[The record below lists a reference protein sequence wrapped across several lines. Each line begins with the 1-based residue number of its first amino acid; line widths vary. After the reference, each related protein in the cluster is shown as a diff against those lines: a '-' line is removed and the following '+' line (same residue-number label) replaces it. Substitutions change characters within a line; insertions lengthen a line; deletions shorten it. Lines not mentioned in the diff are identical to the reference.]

1 MKVSIIA
8 SRVLAG
14 LSIAAAFAGIAVANT
29 GSANTGSIQQPTPV
43 SINDSTTF
51 KKDFKQNGGNWNF
64 NNQNANL
71 TLGFDATQIKLDT
84 SDPMNPKEVP
94 LSHIDITSNALQ
106 VDTTLGGHY
115 MERAENPLENTYSF
129 NINAKNGVTLN
140 GATNVFHN
148 SNITG
153 NTTFGANSSL
163 YLGGGNLNINGNA
176 TLNNVAGSGVGIESH
191 PINIESGR
199 LNVTGDLSMTGNT
212 DVSFGSLDRSWNNN
226 NQGIYVGKT
235 ATISNNTFNIQSS
248 DLPLGQLNLITAGT
262 IANANDFGT
271 SGTMGDNKI
280 GSINYTKDLSTMLT
294 NQSLLNPY
302 LENGIGNYDLPNI
315 DANTAHSTYIEY
327 NLGLSEDKKTIFI
340 KGEMKQDFKDIFN
353 EKQTFASLH
362 TFAQELVGAEQK
374 NIDTALKILTDTT
387 TTPGQDI
394 GVKGQV
400 TTQIAT
406 FTQNKTA
413 TEATIKTAETDKA
426 AAEKELAAATTDAA
440 KKAAQDKIDTANA
453 TITAQQK
460 ELNQITSDLNAA
472 NAELKAIEA
481 AIKDLTERNAA
492 FAGLKAEIDAL
503 QDGNTDA
510 EKAKNLN
517 ELKNLMLEALAPS
530 INAGDYSLANSV
542 LEAVKTRSDYT
553 LLGGIMLNGMNEKLT
568 PIVSATKNSGN
579 TGESLK
585 ILSSIAGSSLHTQQV
600 MQVITNQRFF
610 KDTRDSARSA
620 TNFTDAS
627 SSMMTAIN
635 VSNDMAIS
643 SRIARANNPYQSL
656 SKEKFAASGT
666 TGTDGAYSY
675 YETYNAAVWAN
686 AFGGANIID
695 GESGG
700 VYGVSV
706 GVDGNITD
714 SVLLGV
720 YFTYANAE
728 LQDTL
733 LNQES
738 DNFQL
743 GIYSQI
749 KIAPTWELNLRAYGQ
764 LGQTDQSVSSIAGVN
779 TADFDKKFFGL
790 SANIGKVFDMDNG
803 FFLKPFGGVNYYYS
817 HTPSYTERGTI
828 LAQSVESNTNNSVSL
843 ELGLEA
849 RKYFS
854 SSSYLFVTPKIEQYI
869 INNGDDYV
877 GRFVGSSTS
886 FSIAGEDKKKTYGQL
901 VIGGNLEI
909 TDALSLNAG
918 IGAKQILAG
927 KVDSKNETYISG
939 NVGIKYRF

>member
-1 MKVSIIA
+1 MKISIAA
-8 SRVLAG
+8 SRVLTSLGIVAA
-14 LSIAAAFAGIAVANT
+14 LSSSAITANVT
-29 GSANTGSIQQPTPV
+29 VDDNTTKF
-43 SINDSTTF
+43 TETF
-51 KKDFKQNGGNWNF
+51 KENTTGNWEYKNTA
-64 NNQNANL
+64 NDLTLSVDPTSVTTGADSKPIELNKLTINANSF
-71 TLGFDATQIKLDT
+71 TGDAG
-84 SDPMNPKEVP
+84 V
-94 LSHIDITSNALQ
+94 
-106 VDTTLGGHY
+106 TLGGIK
-115 MERAENPLENTYSF
+115 NNTNTYSF
-129 NINAKNGVTLN
+129 NIDTKGDVTQNGTTNVYHNSSIKSSERAVTFN
-140 GATNVFHN
+140 GAVNVEGAN
-148 SNITG
+148 LDITSKTG
-153 NTTFGANSSL
+153 TTFNNALTINNKGNVNVTGDANLGA
-163 YLGGGNLNINGNA
+163 GA
-176 TLNNVAGSGVGIESH
+176 VT
-191 PINIESGR
+191 IESGK
-199 LNVTGDLSMTGNT
+199 LNVTGKLTSNGNT
-212 DVSFGSLDRSWNNN
+212 FTFGSLDNSWNNN
-226 NQGIYVGKT
+226 NQGIYAKGDVT
-235 ATISNNTFNIQSS
+235 LNNGTLHIQSS
-248 DLPLGQLNLITAGT
+248 DLPLGQLNLIT
-262 IANANDFGT
+262 
-271 SGTMGDNKI
+271 SGGKI
-280 GSINYTKDLSTMLT
+280 TNTNLLTPNSVSFAQDVSEYLS
-294 NQSLLNPY
+294 NQSLLAPY
-302 LENGIGNYDLPNI
+302 LDTGNYDFSTDVKN
-315 DANTAHSTYIEY
+315 DANIGKYFDYQVKTSTD
-327 NLGLSEDKKTIFI
+327 NKTLYVDGQLADAF
-340 KGEMKQDFKDIFN
+340 KNAFNKNQDFTNLKGLATD
-353 EKQTFASLH
+353 
-362 TFAQELVGAEQK
+362 LVTAEQGYITK
-374 NIDTALKILTDTT
+374 AQTTLTT
-387 TTPGQDI
+387 TQGKVNAD
-394 GVKGQV
+394 
-400 TTQIAT
+400 
-406 FTQNKTA
+406 KTNLETSKTNA
-413 TEATIKTAETDKA
+413 EATIKTAEADKA
-426 AAEKELAAATTDAA
+426 TAEKELAAATTDAA
-440 KKAAQDKIDTANA
+440 KKAAQDKIDAAN
-453 TITAQQK
+453 TIITAQQ
-460 ELNQITSDLNAA
+460 EALNQITSNLNAA

-481 AIKDLTERNAA
+481 AIKDLEARNTE
-492 FAGLKAEIDAL
+492 FAKLQTEISNLK
-503 QDGNTDA
+503 DGTNDA
-510 EKAKNLN
+510 EKATKLN

-542 LEAVKTRSDYT
+542 LEAVKTRTDYT
-553 LLGGIMLNGMNEKLT
+553 ILGGIVLGGMNDTLT
-568 PIVSATKNSGN
+568 PIVSATKASGN

-700 VYGVSV
+700 LYGISI
-706 GVDGNITD
+706 GVDGNVTD
-714 SVLLGV
+714 NVLLGI
-720 YFTYANAE
+720 YATYANAE

-733 LNQES
+733 LSQES
-738 DNFQL
+738 DNFQI
-743 GIYSQI
+743 GVYSQI

-764 LGQTDQSVSSIAGVN
+764 LGQTDQRVSNIAGIN
-779 TADFDKKFFGL
+779 TSDFDKKFFGV
-790 SANIGKVFDMDNG
+790 SANVGKVFDMDNG

>member
-1 MKVSIIA
+1 MKISIAA
-8 SRVLAG
+8 SRVLTSLGIVAA
-14 LSIAAAFAGIAVANT
+14 LSSSAIAVADTVNNT
-29 GSANTGSIQQPTPV
+29 DFTTKFKENTT
-43 SINDSTTF
+43 
-51 KKDFKQNGGNWNF
+51 GNWEYKNTA
-64 NNQNANL
+64 NDLTLSVDPTSVTTGADSKPIELNKLTINANSF
-71 TLGFDATQIKLDT
+71 TGDAG
-84 SDPMNPKEVP
+84 V
-94 LSHIDITSNALQ
+94 
-106 VDTTLGGHY
+106 TLGGIK
-115 MERAENPLENTYSF
+115 NNTNTYSF
-129 NINAKNGVTLN
+129 NIDTKGDVTQNGTTNVYHNSSIKSSERAVTFN
-140 GATNVFHN
+140 GAVNVEGAN
-148 SNITG
+148 LDITSKTG
-153 NTTFGANSSL
+153 TTFNNALTINNKGNVNVTGDANLGA
-163 YLGGGNLNINGNA
+163 GA
-176 TLNNVAGSGVGIESH
+176 VT
-191 PINIESGR
+191 IESGK
-199 LNVTGDLSMTGNT
+199 LNVTGKLTSNGNT
-212 DVSFGSLDRSWNNN
+212 FTFGSLDNSWNNN
-226 NQGIYVGKT
+226 NQGIYAKGDVT
-235 ATISNNTFNIQSS
+235 LNNGTLHIQSS
-248 DLPLGQLNLITAGT
+248 DLPLGQLNLIT
-262 IANANDFGT
+262 
-271 SGTMGDNKI
+271 SGGKI
-280 GSINYTKDLSTMLT
+280 TNTNLLTPNSVSFAQDVSEYLS
-294 NQSLLNPY
+294 NQSLLAPY
-302 LENGIGNYDLPNI
+302 LDTGNYDFSTDVKN
-315 DANTAHSTYIEY
+315 DANIGKYFDYQVKTSTDDKTLYVD
-327 NLGLSEDKKTIFI
+327 GQLSDL
-340 KGEMKQDFKDIFN
+340 FKDAFN
-353 EKQTFASLH
+353 KNQTFASLH
-362 TFAQELVGAEQK
+362 TFAKDLVNAESTNITTAQGVLGTAQGNVKGEVGILEGQK
-374 NIDTALKILTDTT
+374 TT
-387 TTPGQDI
+387 TE
-394 GVKGQV
+394 
-400 TTQIAT
+400 
-406 FTQNKTA
+406 TA
-413 TEATIKTAETDKA
+413 IKTAEADKA
-426 AAEKELAAATTDAA
+426 TAEKELAAATTDAA
-440 KKAAQDKIDTANA
+440 KKAAQDKIDAANA
-453 TITAQQK
+453 TITAQQ
-460 ELNQITSDLNAA
+460 ETLNQITSDLNAA

-481 AIKDLTERNAA
+481 AIKDLQERGTA
-492 FAGLKAEIDAL
+492 FTDLKAKIDAL
-503 QDGNTDA
+503 QDGTTDA

-542 LEAVKTRSDYT
+542 LEAVKTRTDYT
-553 LLGGIMLNGMNEKLT
+553 ILGGIVLGGMNDTLT
-568 PIVSATKNSGN
+568 PIVSATKASGN

-700 VYGVSV
+700 LYGISI
-706 GVDGNITD
+706 GVDGNVTD
-714 SVLLGV
+714 NVLLGI
-720 YFTYANAE
+720 YATYANAE

-733 LNQES
+733 LSQES
-738 DNFQL
+738 DNFQI
-743 GIYSQI
+743 GVYSQI

-764 LGQTDQSVSSIAGVN
+764 LGQTDQRVSNIAGIN
-779 TADFDKKFFGL
+779 TSDFDKKFFGV
-790 SANIGKVFDMDNG
+790 SANVGKVFDMDNG

>member
-1 MKVSIIA
+1 MKISIAA
-8 SRVLAG
+8 SRVLTSLGVVAA
-14 LSIAAAFAGIAVANT
+14 LSSSAIAVADTVNNT
-29 GSANTGSIQQPTPV
+29 DFTTKFKENTT
-43 SINDSTTF
+43 
-51 KKDFKQNGGNWNF
+51 GNWEYKNTA
-64 NNQNANL
+64 NDLTLNVDPTSVITGEGANIKPIELNKLTINANSF
-71 TLGFDATQIKLDT
+71 TGDA
-84 SDPMNPKEVP
+84 SV
-94 LSHIDITSNALQ
+94 
-106 VDTTLGGHY
+106 TLGG
-115 MERAENPLENTYSF
+115 AENQFNTEDPLADTYSF
-129 NINAKNGVTLN
+129 NIDTKGNVTQN
-140 GATNVFHN
+140 GATNVYHN
-148 SNITG
+148 SSIKSSEG
-153 NTTFGANSSL
+153 AVTFGDAVRVDGANLDVTSKTGTAFNGALNALTISNKGNVNVTGDAN
-163 YLGGGNLNINGNA
+163 LG
-176 TLNNVAGSGVGIESH
+176 AGAVT
-191 PINIESGR
+191 IESGK
-199 LNVTGDLSMTGNT
+199 LNVTGKLTSNGNNFT
-212 DVSFGSLDRSWNNN
+212 FGSLDNSWNNN
-226 NQGIYVGKT
+226 NQGIYAKGDVTLTGGT
-235 ATISNNTFNIQSS
+235 LNIQSS
-248 DLPLGQLNLITAGT
+248 DLPLGQLNLITSGGT
-262 IANANDFGT
+262 ITNTGT
-271 SGTMGDNKI
+271 LGNVSFAQDV
-280 GSINYTKDLSTMLT
+280 SEYLS
-294 NQSLLNPY
+294 NQSLLAPY
-302 LENGIGNYDLPNI
+302 LDTGNYDFSTDVKN
-315 DANTAHSTYIEY
+315 DANIGKYFDYQVKTSTD
-327 NLGLSEDKKTIFI
+327 NKTLYVDGQLADAF
-340 KGEMKQDFKDIFN
+340 KNAFNKNQDFTNLKGLATD
-353 EKQTFASLH
+353 
-362 TFAQELVGAEQK
+362 LVTAEQGYITK
-374 NIDTALKILTDTT
+374 AQTTLTT
-387 TTPGQDI
+387 TQGKVNAD
-394 GVKGQV
+394 
-400 TTQIAT
+400 
-406 FTQNKTA
+406 KTNLETSKTNA
-413 TEATIKTAETDKA
+413 EATIKTAETDKA
-426 AAEKELAAATTDAA
+426 AAEKELAAATTDEA
-440 KKAAQDKIDTANA
+440 KKAAQDKIDAQNSI
-453 TITAQQK
+453 ITASK
-460 ELNQITSDLNAA
+460 EALNQITSNLNAA

-481 AIKDLTERNAA
+481 AIKDLTERETA
-492 FAGLKAEIDAL
+492 FTKLQTEISSL
-503 QDGNTDA
+503 TDGTTDA
-510 EKAKNLN
+510 EKAQKLN

-542 LEAVKTRSDYT
+542 LEAVKTRTDYT
-553 LLGGIMLNGMNEKLT
+553 ILGGIVLGGMNDTLT

-700 VYGVSV
+700 LYGISI
-706 GVDGNITD
+706 GVDGNVTD
-714 SVLLGV
+714 NVLLGI
-720 YFTYANAE
+720 YATYANAE

-733 LNQES
+733 LSQES
-738 DNFQL
+738 DNFQI
-743 GIYSQI
+743 GVYSQI

-764 LGQTDQSVSSIAGVN
+764 LGQTDQRVSNIAGIN
-779 TADFDKKFFGL
+779 TSDFDKKFFGV
-790 SANIGKVFDMDNG
+790 SANVGKVFDMDNG

>member
-1 MKVSIIA
+1 MKISIAA
-8 SRVLAG
+8 SRVLTSLGIVAA
-14 LSIAAAFAGIAVANT
+14 LSSSAIAVADTVNNT
-29 GSANTGSIQQPTPV
+29 DFTTKFKENTT
-43 SINDSTTF
+43 
-51 KKDFKQNGGNWNF
+51 GNWEYKNTA
-64 NNQNANL
+64 NDLTLSVDPTSVTTGEGANIKPIELNKLTINANSF
-71 TLGFDATQIKLDT
+71 TGDAG
-84 SDPMNPKEVP
+84 V
-94 LSHIDITSNALQ
+94 
-106 VDTTLGGHY
+106 TLGGIK
-115 MERAENPLENTYSF
+115 NNTNTYSF
-129 NINAKNGVTLN
+129 NIDTKGDVTQNGTTNVYHNSSIKSSERAVTFN
-140 GATNVFHN
+140 GAVNVEGAN
-148 SNITG
+148 LDITSKTG
-153 NTTFGANSSL
+153 TTFNNALTINNKGNVNVTGDANL
-163 YLGGGNLNINGNA
+163 
-176 TLNNVAGSGVGIESH
+176 GSGAVT
-191 PINIESGR
+191 IESGK
-199 LNVTGDLSMTGNT
+199 LNVTGKLTSNGNT
-212 DVSFGSLDRSWNNN
+212 FTFGSLDNSWNNN
-226 NQGIYVGKT
+226 NQGIYAKGDVT
-235 ATISNNTFNIQSS
+235 LNNGTLHIQSS
-248 DLPLGQLNLITAGT
+248 DLPLGQLNLIT
-262 IANANDFGT
+262 
-271 SGTMGDNKI
+271 SGGKI
-280 GSINYTKDLSTMLT
+280 TNTNLLAPNSVSFAQDVSEYLS
-294 NQSLLNPY
+294 NQSLLAPY
-302 LENGIGNYDLPNI
+302 LDTGNYDFSTDVKN
-315 DANTAHSTYIEY
+315 DANIGKYFDYQVKTSTDEKTLYVD
-327 NLGLSEDKKTIFI
+327 GQLSDL
-340 KGEMKQDFKDIFN
+340 FKNAFN
-353 EKQTFASLH
+353 KNQTFASLH
-362 TFAQELVGAEQK
+362 TFAKDLVNAESTNITTAQGVLGTAQGNVKGEVGRLEGQK
-374 NIDTALKILTDTT
+374 TT
-387 TTPGQDI
+387 TE
-394 GVKGQV
+394 
-400 TTQIAT
+400 
-406 FTQNKTA
+406 TA
-413 TEATIKTAETDKA
+413 IKTAEANKA

-440 KKAAQDKIDTANA
+440 KKAAQDKIDAENA

-460 ELNQITSDLNAA
+460 ALNQITSDLNAA

-481 AIKDLTERNAA
+481 AIKDLTERETA
-492 FAGLKAEIDAL
+492 FADLKAEIDAL
-503 QDGNTDA
+503 QDGTTDA

-542 LEAVKTRSDYT
+542 LEAVKTRTDYT
-553 LLGGIMLNGMNEKLT
+553 ILGGIVLGGMNDTLT

-700 VYGVSV
+700 LYGISI
-706 GVDGNITD
+706 GVDGNVTD
-714 SVLLGV
+714 NVLLGI
-720 YFTYANAE
+720 YATYANAE

-733 LNQES
+733 LSQES
-738 DNFQL
+738 DNFQI
-743 GIYSQI
+743 GVYSQI

-764 LGQTDQSVSSIAGVN
+764 LGQTDQRVSNIAGIN
-779 TADFDKKFFGL
+779 TSDFDKKFFGI
-790 SANIGKVFDMDNG
+790 SANVGKVFDVDNG

>member
-1 MKVSIIA
+1 MKISIAA
-8 SRVLAG
+8 SRVLTSLGVVAA
-14 LSIAAAFAGIAVANT
+14 LSSSAIAVADTVNNT
-29 GSANTGSIQQPTPV
+29 DFTTKFKENTT
-43 SINDSTTF
+43 
-51 KKDFKQNGGNWNF
+51 GNWEYKNTA
-64 NNQNANL
+64 NDLTLSVDPTSVTTGADSKQIELNKLTINANSF
-71 TLGFDATQIKLDT
+71 TG
-84 SDPMNPKEVP
+84 
-94 LSHIDITSNALQ
+94 NAG
-106 VDTTLGGHY
+106 VTLGGIK
-115 MERAENPLENTYSF
+115 NNTNTYSF
-129 NINAKNGVTLN
+129 NIDTKGGVTQN
-140 GATNVFHN
+140 GATNVYHN
-148 SNITG
+148 SSIKSSEGAVTFGGAVNVDGANLDVTSKTG
-153 NTTFGANSSL
+153 TTFNNALTINNKGNVNVTGDANLGTSL
-163 YLGGGNLNINGNA
+163 
-176 TLNNVAGSGVGIESH
+176 TH
-191 PINIESGR
+191 TIESGK
-199 LNVTGDLSMTGNT
+199 LNVTGKLTSNGNNFT
-212 DVSFGSLDRSWNNN
+212 FGSLGNSWNNN
-226 NQGIYVGKT
+226 NQGIYAKGDVTLTGGT
-235 ATISNNTFNIQSS
+235 LNIQSS
-248 DLPLGQLNLITAGT
+248 DLPLGQLNLITSGGKITNTATLGT
-262 IANANDFGT
+262 VTFAQDV
-271 SGTMGDNKI
+271 SE
-280 GSINYTKDLSTMLT
+280 YLS
-294 NQSLLNPY
+294 NQSLLAPY
-302 LENGIGNYDLPNI
+302 LGNEYYDLPAI
-315 DANTAHSTYIEY
+315 DANEVGSHYKNYIDYQVKTSTD
-327 NLGLSEDKKTIFI
+327 NKTLYVDGQLKDAF
-340 KGEMKQDFKDIFN
+340 KNAFNKNQDFTNLKGLATDLVNAESTNITAAQGVLGTA
-353 EKQTFASLH
+353 QTN
-362 TFAQELVGAEQK
+362 V
-374 NIDTALKILTDTT
+374 TATKTGLEANKTT
-387 TTPGQDI
+387 TES
-394 GVKGQV
+394 
-400 TTQIAT
+400 A
-406 FTQNKTA
+406 
-413 TEATIKTAETDKA
+413 IKTAEEQVKTLNDQ
-426 AAEKELAAATTDAA
+426 LAAATDAA
-440 KKAAQDKIDTANA
+440 KKEEIQKQIDTQNSI
-453 TITAQQK
+453 ITASK
-460 ELNQITSDLNAA
+460 EALNQITSDLNAA

-492 FAGLKAEIDAL
+492 FTKLEAEITAL
-503 QDGNTDA
+503 QDGTTDA
-510 EKAKNLN
+510 EKAKKLN

-542 LEAVKTRSDYT
+542 LEAVKTRTDYT
-553 LLGGIMLNGMNEKLT
+553 ILGGIVLGGMNDTLT

-700 VYGVSV
+700 LYGISI
-706 GVDGNITD
+706 GVDGNVTD
-714 SVLLGV
+714 NVLLGI
-720 YFTYANAE
+720 YATYANAE

-733 LNQES
+733 LSQES
-738 DNFQL
+738 DNFQI
-743 GIYSQI
+743 GVYSQI

-764 LGQTDQSVSSIAGVN
+764 LGQTDQRVSNIAGIN
-779 TADFDKKFFGL
+779 TSDFDKKFFGV
-790 SANIGKVFDMDNG
+790 SANVGKVFDMDNG

>member
-1 MKVSIIA
+1 MKISIAA
-8 SRVLAG
+8 SRVLTSLGIVAA
-14 LSIAAAFAGIAVANT
+14 LSSSAIAVADTVNNT
-29 GSANTGSIQQPTPV
+29 DFTTKFKENTT
-43 SINDSTTF
+43 
-51 KKDFKQNGGNWNF
+51 GNWEYKNTA
-64 NNQNANL
+64 NDLTLSVDPTSVTTGADSKPIELNKLTINANSF
-71 TLGFDATQIKLDT
+71 TGDAG
-84 SDPMNPKEVP
+84 V
-94 LSHIDITSNALQ
+94 
-106 VDTTLGGHY
+106 TLGGIK
-115 MERAENPLENTYSF
+115 NNTNTYSF
-129 NINAKNGVTLN
+129 NIDTKGDVTQNGTTNVYHNSSIKSSERVVTFN
-140 GATNVFHN
+140 GAVNVEGAN
-148 SNITG
+148 LDITSKTG
-153 NTTFGANSSL
+153 TTFNNALTINNKGNVNVTGDANLGA
-163 YLGGGNLNINGNA
+163 GA
-176 TLNNVAGSGVGIESH
+176 VT
-191 PINIESGR
+191 IESGK
-199 LNVTGDLSMTGNT
+199 LNVTGKLTSNGNNFT
-212 DVSFGSLDRSWNNN
+212 FGSLDNSWNNN
-226 NQGIYVGKT
+226 NQGIYAKGDVT
-235 ATISNNTFNIQSS
+235 LNNGTLHIQSS
-248 DLPLGQLNLITAGT
+248 DLPLGQLNLIT
-262 IANANDFGT
+262 
-271 SGTMGDNKI
+271 SGGKI
-280 GSINYTKDLSTMLT
+280 TNTNLLTPNSVSFAQDVSEYLS
-294 NQSLLNPY
+294 NQSLLAPY
-302 LENGIGNYDLPNI
+302 LDTGNYDFSTDVKN
-315 DANTAHSTYIEY
+315 DANIGKYFDYQVKTSTD
-327 NLGLSEDKKTIFI
+327 NKTLYVDGQLADAF
-340 KGEMKQDFKDIFN
+340 KNAFNKNQDFTNLKGLATD
-353 EKQTFASLH
+353 
-362 TFAQELVGAEQK
+362 LVTAEQGYITK
-374 NIDTALKILTDTT
+374 AQTTLTT
-387 TTPGQDI
+387 TQGKVNAD
-394 GVKGQV
+394 
-400 TTQIAT
+400 
-406 FTQNKTA
+406 KTNLETSKTNA
-413 TEATIKTAETDKA
+413 EATIKTAETDKA

-481 AIKDLTERNAA
+481 AIKDLTERETA
-492 FAGLKAEIDAL
+492 FADLKTEIAAL
-503 QDGNTDA
+503 KDGATDA
-510 EKAKNLN
+510 EKAQKLN

-542 LEAVKTRSDYT
+542 LEAVKTRTDYT
-553 LLGGIMLNGMNEKLT
+553 ILGGIVLGGMNDTLT

-700 VYGVSV
+700 LYGISI
-706 GVDGNITD
+706 GVDGNVTD
-714 SVLLGV
+714 NVLLGI
-720 YFTYANAE
+720 YATYANAE

-733 LNQES
+733 LSQES
-738 DNFQL
+738 DNFQI
-743 GIYSQI
+743 GVYSQI

-764 LGQTDQSVSSIAGVN
+764 LGQTDQRVSNIAGIN
-779 TADFDKKFFGL
+779 TSDFDKKFFGV
-790 SANIGKVFDMDNG
+790 SANVGKVFDMDNG

>member
-1 MKVSIIA
+1 MKISIAA
-8 SRVLAG
+8 SRVLTSLGVVAA
-14 LSIAAAFAGIAVANT
+14 LSSSAIAVADTVNNT
-29 GSANTGSIQQPTPV
+29 DFTTKFKENTT
-43 SINDSTTF
+43 
-51 KKDFKQNGGNWNF
+51 GNWEYKNTA
-64 NNQNANL
+64 NDLTLNVDPTSVTTGEGANIKPIELNKLTINANSF
-71 TLGFDATQIKLDT
+71 TGDA
-84 SDPMNPKEVP
+84 SV
-94 LSHIDITSNALQ
+94 
-106 VDTTLGGHY
+106 TLGG
-115 MERAENPLENTYSF
+115 AENPFNTEDPLADTYSF
-129 NINAKNGVTLN
+129 NIDTKGNITQN
-140 GATNVFHN
+140 GATNVYHN
-148 SNITG
+148 SSIKSSEGAVTFGGAVNVDGANLDVTSKTG
-153 NTTFGANSSL
+153 TTFNNALTINNKGNVNVTGDANLGTSL
-163 YLGGGNLNINGNA
+163 
-176 TLNNVAGSGVGIESH
+176 TH
-191 PINIESGR
+191 TIESGK
-199 LNVTGDLSMTGNT
+199 LNVTGKLTSNGNNFT
-212 DVSFGSLDRSWNNN
+212 FGSLGNSWNNN
-226 NQGIYVGKT
+226 NQGIYAKGDVTLTGGT
-235 ATISNNTFNIQSS
+235 LNIQSS
-248 DLPLGQLNLITAGT
+248 DLPLGQLNLITSGGKITNTATLGT
-262 IANANDFGT
+262 VTFAQDV
-271 SGTMGDNKI
+271 SE
-280 GSINYTKDLSTMLT
+280 YLS
-294 NQSLLNPY
+294 NQSLLAPY
-302 LENGIGNYDLPNI
+302 LDTGDYDFSTDVRN
-315 DANTAHSTYIEY
+315 DANISKYFDYQLKTSTDNKTLYVD
-327 NLGLSEDKKTIFI
+327 GQLSDL
-340 KGEMKQDFKDIFN
+340 FKNAFN
-353 EKQTFASLH
+353 KNQTFTSLH
-362 TFAQELVGAEQK
+362 TFAKDLVNAESTNITTAQGVLGTAQGNVKGEVGRLEGQK
-374 NIDTALKILTDTT
+374 TT
-387 TTPGQDI
+387 TE
-394 GVKGQV
+394 
-400 TTQIAT
+400 
-406 FTQNKTA
+406 TA
-413 TEATIKTAETDKA
+413 IKTAEANKA
-426 AAEKELAAATTDAA
+426 AAEKELADATTDAA

-460 ELNQITSDLNAA
+460 ALNQITSDLNVA

-481 AIKDLTERNAA
+481 AIKDLTERETA
-492 FAGLKAEIDAL
+492 FADLKAEIDAL
-503 QDGNTDA
+503 QDGTTDA
-510 EKAKNLN
+510 EKAKKLN

-530 INAGDYSLANSV
+530 INAGDYSLANSI
-542 LEAVKTRSDYT
+542 LEAVKTRTDYT
-553 LLGGIMLNGMNEKLT
+553 ILGGIVLGGMNDTLT
-568 PIVSATKNSGN
+568 PIVSATKASGN
-579 TGESLK
+579 TGESLG
-585 ILSSIAGSSLHTQQV
+585 ILSSIASSNIHNQQV

-635 VSNDMAIS
+635 VSNDMAIN

-700 VYGVSV
+700 LYGISI
-706 GVDGNITD
+706 GVDGNVTD
-714 SVLLGV
+714 NVLLGI
-720 YFTYANAE
+720 YATYANAE

-733 LNQES
+733 LSQES
-738 DNFQL
+738 DNFQI
-743 GIYSQI
+743 GVYSQI

-764 LGQTDQSVSSIAGVN
+764 LGQTDQRVSNIAGIN
-779 TADFDKKFFGL
+779 TSDFDKKFFGI
-790 SANIGKVFDMDNG
+790 SANVGKVFDMDNG

>member
-1 MKVSIIA
+1 MKISIAA
-8 SRVLAG
+8 SRVLTSLGVVAA
-14 LSIAAAFAGIAVANT
+14 LSSSAIAVADTVNNT
-29 GSANTGSIQQPTPV
+29 DFTTKFKENTT
-43 SINDSTTF
+43 
-51 KKDFKQNGGNWNF
+51 GNWEYKNTA
-64 NNQNANL
+64 NDLTLNVDPTSVITGEGANIKPIELNKLTINANSF
-71 TLGFDATQIKLDT
+71 TGDA
-84 SDPMNPKEVP
+84 SV
-94 LSHIDITSNALQ
+94 
-106 VDTTLGGHY
+106 TLGG
-115 MERAENPLENTYSF
+115 AENQFNTEDPLADTYSF
-129 NINAKNGVTLN
+129 NIDTKGNITQN
-140 GATNVFHN
+140 GATNVYHN
-148 SNITG
+148 SSIKSSEG
-153 NTTFGANSSL
+153 AVTFGDAVRVDGANLDVTSKTGTAFNGALNALTISNKGNVNVTGDAN
-163 YLGGGNLNINGNA
+163 LG
-176 TLNNVAGSGVGIESH
+176 AGAVT
-191 PINIESGR
+191 IESGK
-199 LNVTGDLSMTGNT
+199 LNVTGKLTSNGNNFT
-212 DVSFGSLDRSWNNN
+212 FGSLDNSWNNN
-226 NQGIYVGKT
+226 NQGIYAKGDVTLTGGT
-235 ATISNNTFNIQSS
+235 LNIQSS
-248 DLPLGQLNLITAGT
+248 DLPLGQLNLITSGGT
-262 IANANDFGT
+262 ITNGATLGT
-271 SGTMGDNKI
+271 VTFAQDISE
-280 GSINYTKDLSTMLT
+280 YLS
-294 NQSLLNPY
+294 NQSLLAPY
-302 LENGIGNYDLPNI
+302 LGNEYYDLPAI
-315 DANTAHSTYIEY
+315 DANAAGSHYKKYIAYDVTLST
-327 NLGLSEDKKTIFI
+327 DKKTLYVD
-340 KGEMKQDFKDIFN
+340 GQLTQDFKDIFN
-353 EKQTFASLH
+353 EKQTFTDLKN
-362 TFAQELVGAEQK
+362 FANELVTAEQGY
-374 NIDTALKILTDTT
+374 ITTALDKLNNPLTGAQTTVTT
-387 TTPGQDI
+387 TKT
-394 GVKGQV
+394 
-400 TTQIAT
+400 
-406 FTQNKTA
+406 NLENSKTA

-426 AAEKELAAATTDAA
+426 AAEKELAAATTDEA
-440 KKAAQDKIDTANA
+440 KKAAQDKIDAQNSI
-453 TITAQQK
+453 ITASK
-460 ELNQITSDLNAA
+460 ETLNQITNDLNAA

-481 AIKDLTERNAA
+481 AIKDLEARNTE
-492 FAGLKAEIDAL
+492 FANLKTEISNL
-503 QDGNTDA
+503 KDGTTDA

-542 LEAVKTRSDYT
+542 LEAVKTRTDYT
-553 LLGGIMLNGMNEKLT
+553 ILGGIVLGGMNDTLT

-700 VYGVSV
+700 LYGISI
-706 GVDGNITD
+706 GVDGNVTD
-714 SVLLGV
+714 NVLLGI
-720 YFTYANAE
+720 YATYANAE

-733 LNQES
+733 LSQES
-738 DNFQL
+738 DNFQI
-743 GIYSQI
+743 GVYSQI

-764 LGQTDQSVSSIAGVN
+764 LGQTDQRVSNIAGIN
-779 TADFDKKFFGL
+779 TSDFDKKFFGV
-790 SANIGKVFDMDNG
+790 SANVGKVFDMDNG

>member
-1 MKVSIIA
+1 MKISIAA
-8 SRVLAG
+8 SRVLTSLGIVAA
-14 LSIAAAFAGIAVANT
+14 LSSSAIAVADTVNNT
-29 GSANTGSIQQPTPV
+29 DFTTKFKENTT
-43 SINDSTTF
+43 
-51 KKDFKQNGGNWNF
+51 GNWEYKNTA
-64 NNQNANL
+64 NDLTLSVDPRWVTTGEGTNIKTIELNKLTINANSF
-71 TLGFDATQIKLDT
+71 TGD
-84 SDPMNPKEVP
+84 VG
-94 LSHIDITSNALQ
+94 
-106 VDTTLGGHY
+106 VTLGG
-115 MERAENPLENTYSF
+115 AENQFNTEDPLADTYSF
-129 NINAKNGVTLN
+129 NIDTKGNVTQN
-140 GATNVFHN
+140 GATNVYHN
-148 SNITG
+148 SSIKSSEG
-153 NTTFGANSSL
+153 AVTFGDAVNVDGANLDVTSKTGTAFNGALNALTISNKGNVNVTGDAN
-163 YLGGGNLNINGNA
+163 LGTGAVI
-176 TLNNVAGSGVGIESH
+176 
-191 PINIESGR
+191 IESGK
-199 LNVTGDLSMTGNT
+199 LNVTGKLTSNGNT
-212 DVSFGSLDRSWNNN
+212 FTFGSLDNSWNNN
-226 NQGIYVGKT
+226 NQGIYAKGDVT
-235 ATISNNTFNIQSS
+235 LNNGTLNIQSS
-248 DLPLGQLNLITAGT
+248 DLPLGQLNLITSGGKITNTGT
-262 IANANDFGT
+262 L
-271 SGTMGDNKI
+271 
-280 GSINYTKDLSTMLT
+280 GSVSFAQDVSEYLS
-294 NQSLLNPY
+294 NQSLLAPY
-302 LENGIGNYDLPNI
+302 LDTGDYDFSTDVKN
-315 DANTAHSTYIEY
+315 DANIGKYFDYQVKPSTDNKTLYVD
-327 NLGLSEDKKTIFI
+327 GQLSDL
-340 KGEMKQDFKDIFN
+340 FKNAFN
-353 EKQTFASLH
+353 EKQTFTDLKN
-362 TFAQELVGAEQK
+362 FANDLVNAEST
-374 NIDTALKILTDTT
+374 NIATARGILTTEQ
-387 TTPGQDI
+387 GN
-394 GVKGQV
+394 VKGEVGNLEGQK
-400 TTQIAT
+400 TTAE
-406 FTQNKTA
+406 KA
-413 TEATIKTAETDKA
+413 IKTAETNKA
-426 AAEKELAAATTDAA
+426 AAEKELAAATDATKKEQLQKQIDDLNTQITTD
-440 KKAAQDKIDTANA
+440 
-453 TITAQQK
+453 K
-460 ELNQITSDLNAA
+460 EALNQITSDLNAA

-492 FAGLKAEIDAL
+492 FTKLQTEISGL
-503 QDGNTDA
+503 QDGATDA
-510 EKAKNLN
+510 EKAQKLN

-542 LEAVKTRSDYT
+542 LEAVKTRTDYT
-553 LLGGIMLNGMNEKLT
+553 ILGGIVLGGMNDTLT
-568 PIVSATKNSGN
+568 PIVSATKASGN

-700 VYGVSV
+700 LYGISI
-706 GVDGNITD
+706 GVDGNVTD
-714 SVLLGV
+714 NVLLGI
-720 YFTYANAE
+720 YATYANAE

-733 LNQES
+733 LSQES
-738 DNFQL
+738 DNFQI
-743 GIYSQI
+743 GVYSQI

-764 LGQTDQSVSSIAGVN
+764 LGQTDQRVSNIAGIN
-779 TADFDKKFFGL
+779 TSDFDKKFFGI
-790 SANIGKVFDMDNG
+790 SANVGKVFDMDNG

>member
-1 MKVSIIA
+1 MKISIAA
-8 SRVLAG
+8 SRVLTSLGVVAA
-14 LSIAAAFAGIAVANT
+14 LSSSAIAVADTVNNT
-29 GSANTGSIQQPTPV
+29 
-43 SINDSTTF
+43 DFTTKF
-51 KKDFKQNGGNWNF
+51 KENKTGNWEYKNTA
-64 NNQNANL
+64 NDLTLSVDPRWVTTGEGANIKPIELNSLTINANSF
-71 TLGFDATQIKLDT
+71 TGDA
-84 SDPMNPKEVP
+84 SV
-94 LSHIDITSNALQ
+94 
-106 VDTTLGGHY
+106 TLGG
-115 MERAENPLENTYSF
+115 AENQFNTEDPLADTYSF
-129 NINAKNGVTLN
+129 NIDTKGNVTQN
-140 GATNVFHN
+140 GATNVYHN
-148 SNITG
+148 SSIKSSEGAVTFGGAVNVDGANLDVTSKTG
-153 NTTFGANSSL
+153 TTFNNALTINNKGNVNVTGDANLGTSL
-163 YLGGGNLNINGNA
+163 
-176 TLNNVAGSGVGIESH
+176 TH
-191 PINIESGR
+191 TIESGK
-199 LNVTGDLSMTGNT
+199 LNVTGKLTSNGNNFT
-212 DVSFGSLDRSWNNN
+212 FGSLGNSWNNN
-226 NQGIYVGKT
+226 NQGIYAKGDVTLTGGT
-235 ATISNNTFNIQSS
+235 LNIQSS
-248 DLPLGQLNLITAGT
+248 DLPLGQLNLITSGGKITNTATLGT
-262 IANANDFGT
+262 VTFAQDV
-271 SGTMGDNKI
+271 SE
-280 GSINYTKDLSTMLT
+280 YLS
-294 NQSLLNPY
+294 NQSLLAPY
-302 LENGIGNYDLPNI
+302 LGNEYYDLPAI
-315 DANTAHSTYIEY
+315 DANEVGSHYKNYIDYQVKTSTD
-327 NLGLSEDKKTIFI
+327 NKTLYVD
-340 KGEMKQDFKDIFN
+340 GQLTQNFKDIFN
-353 EKQTFASLH
+353 EKQTFASLQ
-362 TFAQELVGAEQK
+362 TFANELVTAEQK
-374 NIDTALKILTDTT
+374 NIDSALKKLTDTT

-400 TTQIAT
+400 TTQITT

-413 TEATIKTAETDKA
+413 TESAIKTAEEQVKTLNDQ
-426 AAEKELAAATTDAA
+426 LAAATDAA
-440 KKAAQDKIDTANA
+440 KKEEIQKQIDAQNSI
-453 TITAQQK
+453 ITASK
-460 ELNQITSDLNAA
+460 EALNQITSDLNAA

-492 FAGLKAEIDAL
+492 FTKLEAEITAL
-503 QDGNTDA
+503 QDGTTDA
-510 EKAKNLN
+510 EKAKKLN

-530 INAGDYSLANSV
+530 INAGDYSLANSI
-542 LEAVKTRSDYT
+542 LEAVKTRTDYT
-553 LLGGIMLNGMNEKLT
+553 ILGGIVLGGMNDTLT
-568 PIVSATKNSGN
+568 PIVSATKASGN
-579 TGESLK
+579 TGESLG
-585 ILSSIAGSSLHTQQV
+585 ILSSIASSNIHNQQV

-700 VYGVSV
+700 LYGISI
-706 GVDGNITD
+706 GVDGNVTD
-714 SVLLGV
+714 NVLLGI
-720 YFTYANAE
+720 YATYANAE

-733 LNQES
+733 LSQES
-738 DNFQL
+738 DNFQI
-743 GIYSQI
+743 GVYSQI

-764 LGQTDQSVSSIAGVN
+764 LGQTDQRVSNIAGIN
-779 TADFDKKFFGL
+779 TSDFDKKFFGV
-790 SANIGKVFDMDNG
+790 SANVGKVFDMDNG

>member
-1 MKVSIIA
+1 MKISIAA
-8 SRVLAG
+8 SRVLTSLGVVAA
-14 LSIAAAFAGIAVANT
+14 LSSSAIAVADTVNNT
-29 GSANTGSIQQPTPV
+29 DFTTKFKENTT
-43 SINDSTTF
+43 
-51 KKDFKQNGGNWNF
+51 GNWEYKNTA
-64 NNQNANL
+64 NDLTLNVDPTSVITGEGANIKPIELNKLTINANSF
-71 TLGFDATQIKLDT
+71 TGDAG
-84 SDPMNPKEVP
+84 V
-94 LSHIDITSNALQ
+94 
-106 VDTTLGGHY
+106 TLGG
-115 MERAENPLENTYSF
+115 AENPFNTEDPLADTYSF
-129 NINAKNGVTLN
+129 NIDAKGDVTQN
-140 GATNVFHN
+140 GATNVYHN
-148 SNITG
+148 SSIKSSEG
-153 NTTFGANSSL
+153 AVTFGDAVNVEGANLDITSKTGTAFNGVL
-163 YLGGGNLNINGNA
+163 NALTIRNKGNV
-176 TLNNVAGSGVGIESH
+176 NVTGDANLGSGAVR
-191 PINIESGR
+191 IESGK
-199 LNVTGDLSMTGNT
+199 LNVTGKLTSNGNNFT
-212 DVSFGSLDRSWNNN
+212 FGSLDNSWNNN
-226 NQGIYVGKT
+226 NQGIYAKGDVTLAGGT
-235 ATISNNTFNIQSS
+235 LNIQSS
-248 DLPLGQLNLITAGT
+248 DLPLGQLNLITSGGKITNTGT
-262 IANANDFGT
+262 L
-271 SGTMGDNKI
+271 
-280 GSINYTKDLSTMLT
+280 GSVSFAQDVSEYLS
-294 NQSLLNPY
+294 NQSLLAPY
-302 LENGIGNYDLPNI
+302 LDTGDYDFSTNVKN
-315 DANTAHSTYIEY
+315 DANIGKYFDYQVKTSTD
-327 NLGLSEDKKTIFI
+327 NKTLYVDGQLADLF
-340 KGEMKQDFKDIFN
+340 KNAFNKNQDFTNLKGLATD
-353 EKQTFASLH
+353 
-362 TFAQELVGAEQK
+362 LVTAEQGYITK
-374 NIDTALKILTDTT
+374 AQTTLTT
-387 TTPGQDI
+387 TQGKVNAD
-394 GVKGQV
+394 
-400 TTQIAT
+400 
-406 FTQNKTA
+406 KTNLETSKTNA
-413 TEATIKTAETDKA
+413 EATIKTAEANKA
-426 AAEKELAAATTDAA
+426 TAEKELSAAKDDAA
-440 KKAAQDKIDTANA
+440 KKVAQDKIDAANA
-453 TITAQQK
+453 TITAQQ
-460 ELNQITSDLNAA
+460 EALNQITSELNVV

-481 AIKDLTERNAA
+481 AIKDLTERETA
-492 FAGLKAEIDAL
+492 FTKLQTEISSL
-503 QDGNTDA
+503 TDGTTDA
-510 EKAKNLN
+510 EKAQKLN

-530 INAGDYSLANSV
+530 INTGDYSLANSI
-542 LEAVKTRSDYT
+542 LEAVKTRTDYT
-553 LLGGIMLNGMNEKLT
+553 ILGGIVLGGMNDTLT

-700 VYGVSV
+700 LYGISI
-706 GVDGNITD
+706 GVDGNVTD
-714 SVLLGV
+714 NVLLGI
-720 YFTYANAE
+720 YATYANAE

-733 LNQES
+733 LSQES
-738 DNFQL
+738 DNFQI
-743 GIYSQI
+743 GVYSQI

-764 LGQTDQSVSSIAGVN
+764 LGQTDQRVSNIAGIN
-779 TADFDKKFFGL
+779 TSDFDKKFFGI
-790 SANIGKVFDMDNG
+790 SANVGKVFDMDNG

>member
-1 MKVSIIA
+1 MKISIAA
-8 SRVLAG
+8 SRVLTSLGVVAA
-14 LSIAAAFAGIAVANT
+14 LSSSAIAVADTVNNT
-29 GSANTGSIQQPTPV
+29 DFTTKFKENTT
-43 SINDSTTF
+43 
-51 KKDFKQNGGNWNF
+51 GNWEYKNTA
-64 NNQNANL
+64 NDLTLNVDPTSVITGEGANIKPIELNKLTINANSF
-71 TLGFDATQIKLDT
+71 TGD
-84 SDPMNPKEVP
+84 VG
-94 LSHIDITSNALQ
+94 
-106 VDTTLGGHY
+106 VTLGG
-115 MERAENPLENTYSF
+115 AENQFNTEDPLADTYSF
-129 NINAKNGVTLN
+129 NIDTKGNITQN
-140 GATNVFHN
+140 GATNVYHN
-148 SNITG
+148 SSIKSSEGAVTFGGAVNVDGANLDVTSKTG
-153 NTTFGANSSL
+153 TTFNNALTINNKGNVNVTGDANLGA
-163 YLGGGNLNINGNA
+163 GAVTIK
-176 TLNNVAGSGVGIESH
+176 SGK
-191 PINIESGR
+191 
-199 LNVTGDLSMTGNT
+199 LNVTGKLTSNGNNFT
-212 DVSFGSLDRSWNNN
+212 FGSLDNSWNNN
-226 NQGIYVGKT
+226 NQGIYAKGDVTLTGGT
-235 ATISNNTFNIQSS
+235 LNIQSS
-248 DLPLGQLNLITAGT
+248 DLPLGQLNLITSGGKITNTATLGT
-262 IANANDFGT
+262 VTFAQDV
-271 SGTMGDNKI
+271 SE
-280 GSINYTKDLSTMLT
+280 YLS
-294 NQSLLNPY
+294 NQSLLAPY
-302 LENGIGNYDLPNI
+302 LDTGDYDLPAI
-315 DANTAHSTYIEY
+315 DAKTQYTNYIAYDVKLSTD
-327 NLGLSEDKKTIFI
+327 NKTLYVDGQLKDAF
-340 KGEMKQDFKDIFN
+340 KNAFNKNQDFTNLKGLATDLVNAESTNITAAQGVLGTA
-353 EKQTFASLH
+353 QTN
-362 TFAQELVGAEQK
+362 V
-374 NIDTALKILTDTT
+374 TATKTGLEANKTT
-387 TTPGQDI
+387 TES
-394 GVKGQV
+394 
-400 TTQIAT
+400 A
-406 FTQNKTA
+406 
-413 TEATIKTAETDKA
+413 IKTAEEQVKTLNDQ
-426 AAEKELAAATTDAA
+426 LAAATDAA
-440 KKAAQDKIDTANA
+440 KKEEIQKQIDAQNSI
-453 TITAQQK
+453 ITASK
-460 ELNQITSDLNAA
+460 EALNQITSDLNAA

-492 FAGLKAEIDAL
+492 FTDLKAEINAL
-503 QDGNTDA
+503 QDGTTDA

-542 LEAVKTRSDYT
+542 LEAVKTRTDYT
-553 LLGGIMLNGMNEKLT
+553 ILGGIVLGGMNDTLT

-700 VYGVSV
+700 LYGISI
-706 GVDGNITD
+706 GVDGNVTD
-714 SVLLGV
+714 NVLIGA

-733 LNQES
+733 LSQES
-738 DNFQL
+738 DNFQI
-743 GIYSQI
+743 GVYSQI

-764 LGQTDQSVSSIAGVN
+764 LGQTDQRVSNIAGIN
-779 TADFDKKFFGL
+779 TSDFDKKFFGI
-790 SANIGKVFDMDNG
+790 SANVGKVFDMDNG

>member
-1 MKVSIIA
+1 MKISIAA
-8 SRVLAG
+8 SRVLTSLGVVAA
-14 LSIAAAFAGIAVANT
+14 LSSSAIAVADTVNNT
-29 GSANTGSIQQPTPV
+29 DFTTKFKENTT
-43 SINDSTTF
+43 
-51 KKDFKQNGGNWNF
+51 GNWEYKNTA
-64 NNQNANL
+64 NDLTLSVDPTSVTTGADSKPIELNKLTINANSF
-71 TLGFDATQIKLDT
+71 TGDAG
-84 SDPMNPKEVP
+84 V
-94 LSHIDITSNALQ
+94 
-106 VDTTLGGHY
+106 TLGGIK
-115 MERAENPLENTYSF
+115 NNTNTYSF
-129 NINAKNGVTLN
+129 NIDTKGDVTQNGTTNVYHNSSIKSSERAVTFN
-140 GATNVFHN
+140 GAVNVEGAN
-148 SNITG
+148 LDITSKTG
-153 NTTFGANSSL
+153 TTFNNALTINNKGNVNVTGDANLGA
-163 YLGGGNLNINGNA
+163 GA
-176 TLNNVAGSGVGIESH
+176 VT
-191 PINIESGR
+191 IESGK
-199 LNVTGDLSMTGNT
+199 LNVTGKLTSNGNT
-212 DVSFGSLDRSWNNN
+212 FTFGSLDNSWNNN
-226 NQGIYVGKT
+226 NQGIYAKGDVT
-235 ATISNNTFNIQSS
+235 LNNGTLHIQSS
-248 DLPLGQLNLITAGT
+248 DLPLGQLNLIT
-262 IANANDFGT
+262 
-271 SGTMGDNKI
+271 SGGKI
-280 GSINYTKDLSTMLT
+280 TNTNLLTPNSVSFAQDVSEYLS
-294 NQSLLNPY
+294 NQSLLAPY
-302 LENGIGNYDLPNI
+302 LDTGNYDFSTDVKN
-315 DANTAHSTYIEY
+315 DANIGKYFDYQVKTSTDDKTLYVD
-327 NLGLSEDKKTIFI
+327 GQLSDL
-340 KGEMKQDFKDIFN
+340 FKDAFN
-353 EKQTFASLH
+353 KNQTFASLH
-362 TFAQELVGAEQK
+362 TFAKDLVNAESTNITTAQGVLGTAQGNVKGEVGILEGQK
-374 NIDTALKILTDTT
+374 TT
-387 TTPGQDI
+387 TE
-394 GVKGQV
+394 
-400 TTQIAT
+400 
-406 FTQNKTA
+406 TA
-413 TEATIKTAETDKA
+413 IKTAEADKA
-426 AAEKELAAATTDAA
+426 TAEKELAAATTDAA
-440 KKAAQDKIDTANA
+440 KKAAQDKIDAANA
-453 TITAQQK
+453 TITAQQ
-460 ELNQITSDLNAA
+460 ETLNQITSDLNAA

-481 AIKDLTERNAA
+481 AIKDLQERGTAFTKLQTEISS
-492 FAGLKAEIDAL
+492 LT
-503 QDGNTDA
+503 DGTTDA
-510 EKAKNLN
+510 EKAQKLN

-542 LEAVKTRSDYT
+542 LEAVKTRTDYT
-553 LLGGIMLNGMNEKLT
+553 ILGGIVLGGMNDTLT

-700 VYGVSV
+700 LYGISI
-706 GVDGNITD
+706 GVDGNVTD
-714 SVLLGV
+714 NVLLGI
-720 YFTYANAE
+720 YATYANAE

-733 LNQES
+733 LSQES
-738 DNFQL
+738 DNFQI
-743 GIYSQI
+743 GVYSQI

-764 LGQTDQSVSSIAGVN
+764 LGQTDQRVSNIAGIN
-779 TADFDKKFFGL
+779 TSDFDKKFFGV
-790 SANIGKVFDMDNG
+790 SANVGKVFDMDNG

>member
-71 TLGFDATQIKLDT
+71 NLSFDATQIKWE
-84 SDPMNPKEVP
+84 DPTKETP
-94 LSHIDITSNALQ
+94 LNHIGITSNMLE
-106 VDTTLGGHY
+106 VNTNLGGY
-115 MERAENPLENTYSF
+115 YENSYSF

-140 GATNVFHN
+140 GETNVFHN

-176 TLNNVAGSGVGIESH
+176 TLNNVAGSGMGIESH

-212 DVSFGSLDRSWNNN
+212 NVSFGSLDRSWNNN

-235 ATISNNTFNIQSS
+235 ATISNNAFNIQSS
-248 DLPLGQLNLITAGT
+248 DLPLGELNLITAGT

-271 SGTMGDNKI
+271 SGTMGGNTI

-315 DANTAHSTYIEY
+315 DAYNDTIHKQYIIY
-327 NLGLSEDKKTIFI
+327 NLGLSGDKKTIFI
-340 KGEMKQDFKDIFN
+340 KGEMKQAFKDIFN
-353 EKQTFASLH
+353 EKQTFASLQ
-362 TFAQELVGAEQK
+362 TFANELVTAEQGYITQANDALAQAQSSVNSAITGLQSNNTSLESQK
-374 NIDTALKILTDTT
+374 TTLESNKATLDKQLAEATDEAQKAELQKQIDDLN
-387 TTPGQDI
+387 
-394 GVKGQV
+394 
-400 TTQIAT
+400 TQISGIQESIA
-406 FTQNKTA
+406 QNANNLNSAKSEL
-413 TEATIKTAETDKA
+413 EAIKA
-426 AAEKELAAATTDAA
+426 A
-440 KKAAQDKIDTANA
+440 
-453 TITAQQK
+453 IT
-460 ELNQITSDLNAA
+460 
-472 NAELKAIEA
+472 
-481 AIKDLTERNAA
+481 DLTERNTE
-492 FAGLKAEIDAL
+492 FTKLKDQISSL
-503 QDGNTDA
+503 VDGTTDA
-510 EKAKNLN
+510 EKAQKLN

-700 VYGVSV
+700 LYGISI
-706 GVDGNITD
+706 GVDGNVTD
-714 SVLLGV
+714 NVLLGI
-720 YFTYANAE
+720 YATYANAE

-733 LNQES
+733 LSQES
-738 DNFQL
+738 DNFQI
-743 GIYSQI
+743 GVYSQI

-764 LGQTDQSVSSIAGVN
+764 LGQTDQRVSNIAGIN
-779 TADFDKKFFGL
+779 TSDFDKKFFGV
-790 SANIGKVFDMDNG
+790 SANVGKVFDMDNG

>member
-1 MKVSIIA
+1 MKISIAA
-8 SRVLAG
+8 SRVLTSLGVVAA
-14 LSIAAAFAGIAVANT
+14 LSSSAIAVADTVNNT
-29 GSANTGSIQQPTPV
+29 DFTTKFKENTT
-43 SINDSTTF
+43 
-51 KKDFKQNGGNWNF
+51 GNWEYKNTA
-64 NNQNANL
+64 NDLTLNVDPTLVTTGEGANIKPIELNKLTINANSF
-71 TLGFDATQIKLDT
+71 TGDA
-84 SDPMNPKEVP
+84 SV
-94 LSHIDITSNALQ
+94 
-106 VDTTLGGHY
+106 TLGG
-115 MERAENPLENTYSF
+115 AENPFNTEDPLADTYSF
-129 NINAKNGVTLN
+129 NIDTKGNITQN
-140 GATNVFHN
+140 GATNVYHN
-148 SNITG
+148 SSIKSSEGAVTFGGAVNVDGANLDVTSKTG
-153 NTTFGANSSL
+153 TTFNNALTINNKGNVNVTGDANLGA
-163 YLGGGNLNINGNA
+163 GAVTIK
-176 TLNNVAGSGVGIESH
+176 SGK
-191 PINIESGR
+191 
-199 LNVTGDLSMTGNT
+199 LNVTGKLTSNGNNFT
-212 DVSFGSLDRSWNNN
+212 FGSLGNSWNNN
-226 NQGIYVGKT
+226 NQGIYAKGDVTLTGGT
-235 ATISNNTFNIQSS
+235 LNIQSS
-248 DLPLGQLNLITAGT
+248 DLPLGQLNLITSGGKITNTATLGT
-262 IANANDFGT
+262 VTFAQDV
-271 SGTMGDNKI
+271 SE
-280 GSINYTKDLSTMLT
+280 YLS
-294 NQSLLNPY
+294 NQSLLAPY
-302 LENGIGNYDLPNI
+302 LGNEYYDLPAI
-315 DANTAHSTYIEY
+315 DANEVGSHYKNYIDYQVKTSTD
-327 NLGLSEDKKTIFI
+327 NKTLYVDGQLTDAF
-340 KGEMKQDFKDIFN
+340 KNAFNKNQDFTNLKGLATDLVNAESTNI
-353 EKQTFASLH
+353 TA
-362 TFAQELVGAEQK
+362 AQGVLG
-374 NIDTALKILTDTT
+374 TAKTTVTATKTGLEANKTT
-387 TTPGQDI
+387 TES
-394 GVKGQV
+394 
-400 TTQIAT
+400 A
-406 FTQNKTA
+406 
-413 TEATIKTAETDKA
+413 IKTAEEQVKTLNDQ
-426 AAEKELAAATTDAA
+426 LAAATDAA
-440 KKAAQDKIDTANA
+440 KKEEIQKQIDAQNSI
-453 TITAQQK
+453 ITASK
-460 ELNQITSDLNAA
+460 EALNQITSDLNAA

-492 FAGLKAEIDAL
+492 FTKLEAEITAL
-503 QDGNTDA
+503 QDGTTDA
-510 EKAKNLN
+510 EKAKKLN

-542 LEAVKTRSDYT
+542 LEAVKTRTDYT
-553 LLGGIMLNGMNEKLT
+553 ILGGIVLGGMNDTLT

-700 VYGVSV
+700 LYGISI
-706 GVDGNITD
+706 GVDGNVTD
-714 SVLLGV
+714 NVLLGI
-720 YFTYANAE
+720 YATYANAE

-733 LNQES
+733 LSQES
-738 DNFQL
+738 DNFQI
-743 GIYSQI
+743 GVYSQI

-764 LGQTDQSVSSIAGVN
+764 LGQTDQRVSNIAGIN
-779 TADFDKKFFGL
+779 TSDFDKKFFGV
-790 SANIGKVFDMDNG
+790 SANVGKVFDMDNG

-828 LAQSVESNTNNSVSL
+828 LAQSIESNTNNSVSL

>member
-1 MKVSIIA
+1 MKISIIA

-71 TLGFDATQIKLDT
+71 NLSFDATQIKWDMT
-84 SDPMNPKEVP
+84 DPMNPKEVP
-94 LSHIDITSNALQ
+94 LSHIDITSNTLQ

-163 YLGGGNLNINGNA
+163 HLDGGNLNINGNA
-176 TLNNVAGSGVGIESH
+176 TLNNVAGSGMGIESH

-212 DVSFGSLDRSWNNN
+212 NVSFGSLDRSWNNN

-271 SGTMGDNKI
+271 SGTMGGNKVGKI
-280 GSINYTKDLSTMLT
+280 EYTKDLSTMLT

-302 LENGIGNYDLPNI
+302 LENGIGNYDLANI
-315 DANTAHSTYIEY
+315 DAKTTYANYISY
-327 NLGLSEDKKTIFI
+327 NLGLSGDKKTIFI
-340 KGEMKQDFKDIFN
+340 KGEMTQTFKDIFN
-353 EKQTFASLH
+353 EKQTFASLQ
-362 TFAQELVGAEQK
+362 TFANELVTAEQGYITQANNTLTQAQSNVNSTITGLQSNNTSLESQK
-374 NIDTALKILTDTT
+374 TTLENRKATLDKQLAEATNEAQKTELQKQIDALN
-387 TTPGQDI
+387 
-394 GVKGQV
+394 
-400 TTQIAT
+400 TQISDIQESIA
-406 FTQNKTA
+406 QNTNNLNSAKSEL
-413 TEATIKTAETDKA
+413 EAIKA
-426 AAEKELAAATTDAA
+426 A
-440 KKAAQDKIDTANA
+440 
-453 TITAQQK
+453 IT
-460 ELNQITSDLNAA
+460 
-472 NAELKAIEA
+472 
-481 AIKDLTERNAA
+481 DLTERNTE
-492 FAGLKAEIDAL
+492 FTKLKDQISSL
-503 QDGNTDA
+503 VDGTNDA
-510 EKAKNLN
+510 EKATKLN

-530 INAGDYSLANSV
+530 INTGDYSLANSI
-542 LEAVKTRSDYT
+542 LEAVKTRTDYT
-553 LLGGIMLNGMNEKLT
+553 ILGGIVLGGMNDTLT

-700 VYGVSV
+700 LYGISI
-706 GVDGNITD
+706 GVDGNVTD
-714 SVLLGV
+714 NVLLGI
-720 YFTYANAE
+720 YATYANAE

-733 LNQES
+733 LSQES
-738 DNFQL
+738 DNFQI
-743 GIYSQI
+743 GVYSQI

-764 LGQTDQSVSSIAGVN
+764 LGQTDQRVSNIAGIN
-779 TADFDKKFFGL
+779 TSDFDKKFFGI
-790 SANIGKVFDMDNG
+790 SANVGKVFDMDNG

>member
-29 GSANTGSIQQPTPV
+29 GSANTGSIQQPTSV
-43 SINDSTTF
+43 SVSDGTTF
-51 KKDFKQNGGNWNF
+51 KDNFTANGGNWNF

-71 TLGFDATQIKLDT
+71 NLSFDATQIKWE
-84 SDPMNPKEVP
+84 DPTKETP
-94 LSHIDITSNALQ
+94 LNHIGITSNMLE
-106 VDTTLGGHY
+106 VNTNLGGY
-115 MERAENPLENTYSF
+115 YENSYSF
-129 NINAKNGVTLN
+129 NINTKNGVTLN
-140 GATNVFHN
+140 DATNVFHN

-176 TLNNVAGSGVGIESH
+176 TLNNVAGSGMGMGS
-191 PINIESGR
+191 PISIESGR

-212 DVSFGSLDRSWNNN
+212 NVSFGSLDRSWNNN

-248 DLPLGQLNLITAGT
+248 NLPLGELNLITAGT

-271 SGTMGDNKI
+271 SGNQVGKI
-280 GSINYTKDLSTMLT
+280 EYTKDLSTMLT

-302 LENGIGNYDLPNI
+302 LENGIGNYDLANI
-315 DANTAHSTYIEY
+315 DAKTTYANYISY
-327 NLGLSEDKKTIFI
+327 NLGLSGDKKTIFI
-340 KGEMKQDFKDIFN
+340 KGEMTQAFKDIFN
-353 EKQTFASLH
+353 EKQTFASLQ
-362 TFAQELVGAEQK
+362 TFANELVTAEQGYITQANDALAQAQSSVNSAITGLEGYNTSLESQK
-374 NIDTALKILTDTT
+374 TTLENEKAALDKQLAEATDEAQKAELQKQIDALN
-387 TTPGQDI
+387 
-394 GVKGQV
+394 
-400 TTQIAT
+400 TQISGIQESI
-406 FTQNKTA
+406 TQNTNDLNSAKSEL
-413 TEATIKTAETDKA
+413 EAIKA
-426 AAEKELAAATTDAA
+426 A
-440 KKAAQDKIDTANA
+440 
-453 TITAQQK
+453 IT
-460 ELNQITSDLNAA
+460 
-472 NAELKAIEA
+472 
-481 AIKDLTERNAA
+481 DLTERNTE
-492 FAGLKAEIDAL
+492 FANLKTEISSL
-503 QDGNTDA
+503 VDGTNDA
-510 EKAKNLN
+510 EKATKLN

-686 AFGGANIID
+686 AFGGTNIID

-700 VYGVSV
+700 LYGISI
-706 GVDGNITD
+706 GVDGNVTD
-714 SVLLGV
+714 NVLLGI
-720 YFTYANAE
+720 YATYANAE

-733 LNQES
+733 LSQES
-738 DNFQL
+738 DNFQI
-743 GIYSQI
+743 GVYSQI

-764 LGQTDQSVSSIAGVN
+764 LGQTDQRVSNIAGIN
-779 TADFDKKFFGL
+779 TSDFDKKFFGV
-790 SANIGKVFDMDNG
+790 SANVGKVFDMDNG

>member
-1 MKVSIIA
+1 MKISIAA
-8 SRVLAG
+8 SRVLTSLGIVAA
-14 LSIAAAFAGIAVANT
+14 LSSSAITANVT
-29 GSANTGSIQQPTPV
+29 VDDNTTKF
-43 SINDSTTF
+43 TETF
-51 KKDFKQNGGNWNF
+51 KENTTGNWEYKNTA
-64 NNQNANL
+64 NDLTLSVDPTSVTTGADSKPIELNKLTINANSF
-71 TLGFDATQIKLDT
+71 TGDAG
-84 SDPMNPKEVP
+84 V
-94 LSHIDITSNALQ
+94 
-106 VDTTLGGHY
+106 TLGGIK
-115 MERAENPLENTYSF
+115 NNTNTYSF
-129 NINAKNGVTLN
+129 NIDTKGDVTQNGTTNVYHNSSIKSSERAVTFN
-140 GATNVFHN
+140 GAVNVE
-148 SNITG
+148 
-153 NTTFGANSSL
+153 GANLDVTSKTGTAFNGALNALTISNKGNVNVTGDAN
-163 YLGGGNLNINGNA
+163 LG
-176 TLNNVAGSGVGIESH
+176 AGAVT
-191 PINIESGR
+191 IESGK
-199 LNVTGDLSMTGNT
+199 LNVTGKLTSNGNNFT
-212 DVSFGSLDRSWNNN
+212 FGSLDNSWNNN
-226 NQGIYVGKT
+226 NQGIYAKGDVTLTGGT
-235 ATISNNTFNIQSS
+235 LNIQSS
-248 DLPLGQLNLITAGT
+248 DLPLGQLNLITSGGT
-262 IANANDFGT
+262 ITNGATLGT
-271 SGTMGDNKI
+271 VTFAQDISE
-280 GSINYTKDLSTMLT
+280 YLS
-294 NQSLLNPY
+294 NQSLLAPY
-302 LENGIGNYDLPNI
+302 LGNEYYDLPAI
-315 DANTAHSTYIEY
+315 DANAAGSHYDKYIDYQLKPST
-327 NLGLSEDKKTIFI
+327 DKKTLYVD
-340 KGEMKQDFKDIFN
+340 GQLTQDFKDIFN
-353 EKQTFASLH
+353 EKQTFTDLKN
-362 TFAQELVGAEQK
+362 FATDLVNAEQGY
-374 NIDTALKILTDTT
+374 ITTALDKLNDPLTGAQTT
-387 TTPGQDI
+387 
-394 GVKGQV
+394 V
-400 TTQIAT
+400 
-406 FTQNKTA
+406 TA
-413 TEATIKTAETDKA
+413 TKADLENSKTTAETAIKTAETDKA

-440 KKAAQDKIDTANA
+440 KKAAQDKIDAANA
-453 TITAQQK
+453 IITAQQ
-460 ELNQITSDLNAA
+460 EALNQITSNLNAA

-481 AIKDLTERNAA
+481 AIKDLTERNAT
-492 FAGLKAEIDAL
+492 FADLKNEIDAL
-503 QDGNTDA
+503 QDGATDA

-542 LEAVKTRSDYT
+542 LEAVKTRTDYT
-553 LLGGIMLNGMNEKLT
+553 ILGGIVLGGMNDTLT
-568 PIVSATKNSGN
+568 PIVSATKASGN

-700 VYGVSV
+700 LYGISI
-706 GVDGNITD
+706 GVDGNVTD
-714 SVLLGV
+714 NVLIGA

-733 LNQES
+733 LSQES
-738 DNFQL
+738 DNFQI
-743 GIYSQI
+743 GVYSQI

-764 LGQTDQSVSSIAGVN
+764 LGQTDQRVSNIAGIN
-779 TADFDKKFFGL
+779 TSDFDKKFFGI
-790 SANIGKVFDMDNG
+790 SANVGKVFDMDNG

>member
-29 GSANTGSIQQPTPV
+29 GSANTGSIQQPTSV
-43 SINDSTTF
+43 SVSDSTIF
-51 KKDFKQNGGNWNF
+51 KDNFTANGGNWNF

-71 TLGFDATQIKLDT
+71 NLSFDATQIKWE
-84 SDPMNPKEVP
+84 DPTKETP
-94 LSHIDITSNALQ
+94 LNHIGITSNMLE
-106 VDTTLGGHY
+106 VNTNLGGY
-115 MERAENPLENTYSF
+115 YENSYSF
-129 NINAKNGVTLN
+129 NINTKNGVTLN

-163 YLGGGNLNINGNA
+163 HLDGGNLNINGNA
-176 TLNNVAGSGVGIESH
+176 TLNNVAGSGMGIESH

-212 DVSFGSLDRSWNNN
+212 NVSFGSLDRSWNNN

-235 ATISNNTFNIQSS
+235 ATIAGNTFNIQSS

-262 IANANDFGT
+262 IANADQFTAANKYNQ
-271 SGTMGDNKI
+271 NKI
-280 GSINYTKDLSTMLT
+280 GSVTYTKDLLTMLT

-302 LENGIGNYDLPNI
+302 LENGIGNYDLANI
-315 DANTAHSTYIEY
+315 DAYNDTIHKQYIIY
-327 NLGLSEDKKTIFI
+327 NLGLSGDKKTIFI
-340 KGEMKQDFKDIFN
+340 KGEMSQTFKDIFN

-362 TFAQELVGAEQK
+362 TFAQELVTAEQGYITQANNTLTQAQNNVNSAITGLQSNNTYLESQK
-374 NIDTALKILTDTT
+374 TTLESNKAALDKQLAEATNEAQKAELQKQIDDLN
-387 TTPGQDI
+387 
-394 GVKGQV
+394 
-400 TTQIAT
+400 TQISGIQESI
-406 FTQNKTA
+406 TQNTNDLNSAKSEL
-413 TEATIKTAETDKA
+413 EAIKA
-426 AAEKELAAATTDAA
+426 A
-440 KKAAQDKIDTANA
+440 
-453 TITAQQK
+453 IT
-460 ELNQITSDLNAA
+460 
-472 NAELKAIEA
+472 
-481 AIKDLTERNAA
+481 DLTERNTE
-492 FAGLKAEIDAL
+492 FTKLKDQISSL
-503 QDGNTDA
+503 VDGTNDA
-510 EKAKNLN
+510 EKATKLN

-700 VYGVSV
+700 LYGISI
-706 GVDGNITD
+706 GVDGNVTD
-714 SVLLGV
+714 NVLLGI
-720 YFTYANAE
+720 YATYANAE

-733 LNQES
+733 LSQES
-738 DNFQL
+738 DNFQI
-743 GIYSQI
+743 GVYSQI

-764 LGQTDQSVSSIAGVN
+764 LGQTDQRVSNIAGIN
-779 TADFDKKFFGL
+779 TSDFDKKFFGI
-790 SANIGKVFDMDNG
+790 SANVGKVFDMDNG

>member
-1 MKVSIIA
+1 MKISIAA
-8 SRVLAG
+8 SRVLTSLGIVAA
-14 LSIAAAFAGIAVANT
+14 LSSSAIAVADTVNNT
-29 GSANTGSIQQPTPV
+29 DFTTKFKENTT
-43 SINDSTTF
+43 
-51 KKDFKQNGGNWNF
+51 GNWEYKNTA
-64 NNQNANL
+64 NDLTLSVDPTSVTTGEGANIKPIELNKLTINANSF
-71 TLGFDATQIKLDT
+71 TGDAG
-84 SDPMNPKEVP
+84 V
-94 LSHIDITSNALQ
+94 
-106 VDTTLGGHY
+106 TLGGIK
-115 MERAENPLENTYSF
+115 NNTNTYSF
-129 NINAKNGVTLN
+129 NIDTKGDVTQNGTTNVYHNSSIKSSERAVTFN
-140 GATNVFHN
+140 GAVNVEGAN
-148 SNITG
+148 LDITSKTG
-153 NTTFGANSSL
+153 TTFNNALTINNKGNVNVTGDANL
-163 YLGGGNLNINGNA
+163 
-176 TLNNVAGSGVGIESH
+176 GSGAVT
-191 PINIESGR
+191 IESGK
-199 LNVTGDLSMTGNT
+199 LNVTGKLTSNGNT
-212 DVSFGSLDRSWNNN
+212 FTFGSLDNSWNNN
-226 NQGIYVGKT
+226 NQGIYAKGDVT
-235 ATISNNTFNIQSS
+235 LNNGTLHIQSS
-248 DLPLGQLNLITAGT
+248 DLPLGQLNLIT
-262 IANANDFGT
+262 
-271 SGTMGDNKI
+271 SGGKI
-280 GSINYTKDLSTMLT
+280 TNTNLLAPNSVSFAQDVSEYLS
-294 NQSLLNPY
+294 NQSLLAPY
-302 LENGIGNYDLPNI
+302 LDTGNYDFSTDVKN
-315 DANTAHSTYIEY
+315 DANIGKYFDYQVKTSTDEKTLYVD
-327 NLGLSEDKKTIFI
+327 GQLSDL
-340 KGEMKQDFKDIFN
+340 FKNAFN
-353 EKQTFASLH
+353 KNQTFASLH
-362 TFAQELVGAEQK
+362 TFAKDLVNAESTNITTAQGVLGTAQGNVKGEVGRLEGQK
-374 NIDTALKILTDTT
+374 TT
-387 TTPGQDI
+387 TE
-394 GVKGQV
+394 
-400 TTQIAT
+400 
-406 FTQNKTA
+406 TA
-413 TEATIKTAETDKA
+413 IKTAEANKA

-440 KKAAQDKIDTANA
+440 KKAAQDKIDAENA

-460 ELNQITSDLNAA
+460 ALNQITSDLNAA

-481 AIKDLTERNAA
+481 AIKDLTERETA
-492 FAGLKAEIDAL
+492 FADLKAEIDAL
-503 QDGNTDA
+503 QDGTTDA

-542 LEAVKTRSDYT
+542 LEAVKTRTDYT
-553 LLGGIMLNGMNEKLT
+553 ILGGIVLGGMNDTLT

-700 VYGVSV
+700 LYGISI
-706 GVDGNITD
+706 GVDGNVTD
-714 SVLLGV
+714 NVLIGA

-733 LNQES
+733 LSQES
-738 DNFQL
+738 DNFQI
-743 GIYSQI
+743 GVYSQI

-764 LGQTDQSVSSIAGVN
+764 LGQTDQRVSNIAGIN
-779 TADFDKKFFGL
+779 TSDFDKKFFGI
-790 SANIGKVFDMDNG
+790 SANVGKVFDMDNG

>member
-1 MKVSIIA
+1 MKISIAA
-8 SRVLAG
+8 SRVLTSLGVVAA
-14 LSIAAAFAGIAVANT
+14 LSSSAIAVADTVNNT
-29 GSANTGSIQQPTPV
+29 DFTTKFKENTT
-43 SINDSTTF
+43 
-51 KKDFKQNGGNWNF
+51 GNWEYKNTA
-64 NNQNANL
+64 NDLTLNVDPTSVITGEGANIKPIELNKLTINANSF
-71 TLGFDATQIKLDT
+71 TGDA
-84 SDPMNPKEVP
+84 SV
-94 LSHIDITSNALQ
+94 
-106 VDTTLGGHY
+106 TLGG
-115 MERAENPLENTYSF
+115 AENQFNTEDPLADTYSF
-129 NINAKNGVTLN
+129 NIDTKGNVTQN
-140 GATNVFHN
+140 GATNVYHN
-148 SNITG
+148 SSIKSSEG
-153 NTTFGANSSL
+153 AVTFGDAVRVDGANLDVTSKTGTAFNGALNALTISNKGNVNVTGDAN
-163 YLGGGNLNINGNA
+163 LG
-176 TLNNVAGSGVGIESH
+176 AGAVT
-191 PINIESGR
+191 IESGK
-199 LNVTGDLSMTGNT
+199 LNVTGKLTSNGNNFT
-212 DVSFGSLDRSWNNN
+212 FGSLDNSWNNN
-226 NQGIYVGKT
+226 NQGIYAKGDVTLTGGT
-235 ATISNNTFNIQSS
+235 LNIQSS
-248 DLPLGQLNLITAGT
+248 DLPLGQLNLITSGGT
-262 IANANDFGT
+262 ITNGATLGT
-271 SGTMGDNKI
+271 VTFAQDISE
-280 GSINYTKDLSTMLT
+280 YLS
-294 NQSLLNPY
+294 NQSLLAPY
-302 LENGIGNYDLPNI
+302 LGNEYYDLPAI
-315 DANTAHSTYIEY
+315 DANAAGSHYDKYIDYQLKPST
-327 NLGLSEDKKTIFI
+327 DKKTLYVD
-340 KGEMKQDFKDIFN
+340 GQLTQDFKDIFN
-353 EKQTFASLH
+353 EKQTFTDLKN
-362 TFAQELVGAEQK
+362 FATDLVNAEQGY
-374 NIDTALKILTDTT
+374 ITTALDKLNDPLTGAQTT
-387 TTPGQDI
+387 
-394 GVKGQV
+394 V
-400 TTQIAT
+400 
-406 FTQNKTA
+406 TA
-413 TEATIKTAETDKA
+413 TKADLENSKTTAETAIKTAETDKA

-440 KKAAQDKIDTANA
+440 KKAAQDKIDAANA
-453 TITAQQK
+453 IITAQQ
-460 ELNQITSDLNAA
+460 EALNQITSDLNAA

-481 AIKDLTERNAA
+481 AIKDLTERGTA
-492 FAGLKAEIDAL
+492 FADLKNEIAAL
-503 QDGNTDA
+503 QDGATDA
-510 EKAKNLN
+510 EKAKKLN

-542 LEAVKTRSDYT
+542 LEAVKTRTDYT
-553 LLGGIMLNGMNEKLT
+553 ILGGIVLGGMNDTLT

-700 VYGVSV
+700 LYGISI
-706 GVDGNITD
+706 GVDGNVTD
-714 SVLLGV
+714 NVLLGI
-720 YFTYANAE
+720 YATYANAE

-733 LNQES
+733 LSQES
-738 DNFQL
+738 DNFQI
-743 GIYSQI
+743 GVYSQI

-764 LGQTDQSVSSIAGVN
+764 LGQTDQRVSNIAGIN
-779 TADFDKKFFGL
+779 TSDFDKKFFGV
-790 SANIGKVFDMDNG
+790 SANVGKVFDMDNG

>member
-1 MKVSIIA
+1 MKISIAA
-8 SRVLAG
+8 SRVLTSLGVVAA
-14 LSIAAAFAGIAVANT
+14 LSSSAIAVADTVNNT
-29 GSANTGSIQQPTPV
+29 DFTTKFKENTT
-43 SINDSTTF
+43 
-51 KKDFKQNGGNWNF
+51 GNWEYKNTA
-64 NNQNANL
+64 NDLTLSVDPTSVTTGEGTNIKTIELNKLTINANSF
-71 TLGFDATQIKLDT
+71 TGD
-84 SDPMNPKEVP
+84 VG
-94 LSHIDITSNALQ
+94 
-106 VDTTLGGHY
+106 VTLGG
-115 MERAENPLENTYSF
+115 AENQFNTEDPLADTYSF
-129 NINAKNGVTLN
+129 NIDTKGNVTQN
-140 GATNVFHN
+140 GATNVYHN
-148 SNITG
+148 SSIKSSEG
-153 NTTFGANSSL
+153 AVTFGDEVKVDGANLDITSKTGTAFNGVL
-163 YLGGGNLNINGNA
+163 NALTINNKGNV
-176 TLNNVAGSGVGIESH
+176 NVTGDANLGSGAVT
-191 PINIESGR
+191 IESGK
-199 LNVTGDLSMTGNT
+199 LNVTGKLTSNGNNFT
-212 DVSFGSLDRSWNNN
+212 FGSLDNSWNNN
-226 NQGIYVGKT
+226 NQGIYAKGDVTLTGG
-235 ATISNNTFNIQSS
+235 TFNIQSS
-248 DLPLGQLNLITAGT
+248 DLPLGQLNLITSGGKITNTGT
-262 IANANDFGT
+262 L
-271 SGTMGDNKI
+271 
-280 GSINYTKDLSTMLT
+280 GSVSFAQDVSEYLS
-294 NQSLLNPY
+294 NQSLLAPY
-302 LENGIGNYDLPNI
+302 LGNEYYDLPAI
-315 DANTAHSTYIEY
+315 DANAAGSHYDKYIDYQLKPSTD
-327 NLGLSEDKKTIFI
+327 NKTLYVD
-340 KGEMKQDFKDIFN
+340 GQLTQNFKDIFN
-353 EKQTFASLH
+353 EKQTFASLQ
-362 TFAQELVGAEQK
+362 TFANELVTAEQGY
-374 NIDTALKILTDTT
+374 IATALDKLNNPLTGAQTT
-387 TTPGQDI
+387 
-394 GVKGQV
+394 V
-400 TTQIAT
+400 
-406 FTQNKTA
+406 TA
-413 TEATIKTAETDKA
+413 TKTGLENSKKNAEDTIKIAETNKA

-440 KKAAQDKIDTANA
+440 KKAAQDKIDAANA
-453 TITAQQK
+453 TITAQQE
-460 ELNQITSDLNAA
+460 ELNQITSNLNAA

-481 AIKDLTERNAA
+481 AIKDLEARNTE
-492 FAGLKAEIDAL
+492 FTKLKDQIFSL

-542 LEAVKTRSDYT
+542 LEAVKTRTDYT
-553 LLGGIMLNGMNEKLT
+553 ILGGIVLGGMNDTLT

-700 VYGVSV
+700 LYGISI
-706 GVDGNITD
+706 GVDGNVTD
-714 SVLLGV
+714 NVLLGI
-720 YFTYANAE
+720 YATYANAE

-733 LNQES
+733 LSQES
-738 DNFQL
+738 DNFQI
-743 GIYSQI
+743 GVYSQI

-764 LGQTDQSVSSIAGVN
+764 LGQTDQRVSNIAGIN
-779 TADFDKKFFGL
+779 TSDFDKKFFGI
-790 SANIGKVFDMDNG
+790 SANVGKVFDMDNG

>member
-29 GSANTGSIQQPTPV
+29 GSSNTGSIQQPTPV

-71 TLGFDATQIKLDT
+71 TLSFDATQIKWE
-84 SDPMNPKEVP
+84 DPTKETP
-94 LSHIDITSNALQ
+94 LNHIGITSNTLQ

-140 GATNVFHN
+140 DATNVFHN

-176 TLNNVAGSGVGIESH
+176 TLNNVAGSGMGMGS
-191 PINIESGR
+191 PISIESGR

-212 DVSFGSLDRSWNNN
+212 NVSFGSLDRSWNNN

-248 DLPLGQLNLITAGT
+248 NLPLGELNLITAGT

-271 SGTMGDNKI
+271 SGNMGGNKVGKI
-280 GSINYTKDLSTMLT
+280 EYTKDLSTMLT

-302 LENGIGNYDLPNI
+302 LDNGFGNYNLLNSNI
-315 DANTAHSTYIEY
+315 DANTAHSQYISY
-327 NLGLSEDKKTIFI
+327 NLGLSGDKKTIFI
-340 KGEMKQDFKDIFN
+340 KGEMTQAFKDIFN
-353 EKQTFASLH
+353 EKQTFASLK
-362 TFAQELVGAEQK
+362 TFANELVTAEQGYITQANDALTQAQNSVNSAITGLESQK
-374 NIDTALKILTDTT
+374 TSLDSEKTRLESNKAALDKQLAEATDEAQKTELQKQIDALN
-387 TTPGQDI
+387 
-394 GVKGQV
+394 
-400 TTQIAT
+400 TQISGIQESIA
-406 FTQNKTA
+406 QNT
-413 TEATIKTAETDKA
+413 
-426 AAEKELAAATTDAA
+426 
-440 KKAAQDKIDTANA
+440 N
-453 TITAQQK
+453 
-460 ELNQITSDLNAA
+460 DLNSAKS
-472 NAELKAIEA
+472 ELKAIQA
-481 AIKDLTERNAA
+481 AIKDLEARNTE
-492 FAGLKAEIDAL
+492 FAKLQTEISNL
-503 QDGNTDA
+503 VDGTNDA
-510 EKAKNLN
+510 EKAQKLN

-579 TGESLK
+579 TSESLK

-700 VYGVSV
+700 LYGISI
-706 GVDGNITD
+706 GVDGNVTD
-714 SVLLGV
+714 NVLLGI
-720 YFTYANAE
+720 YATYANAE

-733 LNQES
+733 LSQES
-738 DNFQL
+738 DNFQI
-743 GIYSQI
+743 GVYSQI

-764 LGQTDQSVSSIAGVN
+764 LGQTDQRVSNIAGIN
-779 TADFDKKFFGL
+779 TSDFDKKFFGI
-790 SANIGKVFDMDNG
+790 SANVGKVFDMDNG

-918 IGAKQILAG
+918 IGAKQILTG

>member
-1 MKVSIIA
+1 MKISIAA
-8 SRVLAG
+8 SRVLTILGIVAA
-14 LSIAAAFAGIAVANT
+14 LSSSAIAVADTVVNNT
-29 GSANTGSIQQPTPV
+29 DFTTKLKENTT
-43 SINDSTTF
+43 
-51 KKDFKQNGGNWNF
+51 GNWEYKNTA
-64 NNQNANL
+64 NDLTLSVDPTSVTTGADSKQIELNKLTINANSF
-71 TLGFDATQIKLDT
+71 TGDAG
-84 SDPMNPKEVP
+84 V
-94 LSHIDITSNALQ
+94 
-106 VDTTLGGHY
+106 TLGG
-115 MERAENPLENTYSF
+115 AENPLNPKDPLADTYSF
-129 NINAKNGVTLN
+129 NIDTKGNVTQN
-140 GATNVFHN
+140 GATNVYHN
-148 SNITG
+148 SSIKSSEG
-153 NTTFGANSSL
+153 AVTFGGAVNVDGANLDVTSKTGTAFNGAL
-163 YLGGGNLNINGNA
+163 NALTINNKGNVNVTGDANLGTGA
-176 TLNNVAGSGVGIESH
+176 VT
-191 PINIESGR
+191 IESGK
-199 LNVTGDLSMTGNT
+199 LNVTGKLTSNGNNFT
-212 DVSFGSLDRSWNNN
+212 FGSLDNSWNNN
-226 NQGIYVGKT
+226 NQGIYAKGDVT
-235 ATISNNTFNIQSS
+235 LNNGTFNIQSS
-248 DLPLGQLNLITAGT
+248 DLPLGQLNLITSGGKITNTGT
-262 IANANDFGT
+262 L
-271 SGTMGDNKI
+271 
-280 GSINYTKDLSTMLT
+280 GSVSFAQDVSEYLS
-294 NQSLLNPY
+294 NQSLLAPY
-302 LENGIGNYDLPNI
+302 LDTGNYDFSTDVKN
-315 DANTAHSTYIEY
+315 DANIGKYFDYQVKTSTDDKTLYVDGQLSDFFKDAFNKNQDFTNLKGLATDLVNAESTNITTARGILTTEQG
-327 NLGLSEDKKTIFI
+327 NV
-340 KGEMKQDFKDIFN
+340 KGE
-353 EKQTFASLH
+353 
-362 TFAQELVGAEQK
+362 VGRLEGQKTTAE
-374 NIDTALKILTDTT
+374 NA
-387 TTPGQDI
+387 
-394 GVKGQV
+394 
-400 TTQIAT
+400 
-406 FTQNKTA
+406 
-413 TEATIKTAETDKA
+413 IKTAETNKA
-426 AAEKELAAATTDAA
+426 AAEKELAAATDAA
-440 KKAAQDKIDTANA
+440 KKEQLQKQIDDLNTQITTDKEA
-453 TITAQQK
+453 
-460 ELNQITSDLNAA
+460 LNQIKSDLNAA

-481 AIKDLTERNAA
+481 AIKDLEARNTE
-492 FAGLKAEIDAL
+492 FAKLQTEISNLK
-503 QDGNTDA
+503 DGTTDA

-542 LEAVKTRSDYT
+542 LEAVKTRTDYT
-553 LLGGIMLNGMNEKLT
+553 ILGGIVLGGMNDTLT
-568 PIVSATKNSGN
+568 PIVSATKASGN

-700 VYGVSV
+700 LYGISI
-706 GVDGNITD
+706 GVDGNVTD
-714 SVLLGV
+714 NVLIGA

-733 LNQES
+733 LSQES
-738 DNFQL
+738 DNFQI
-743 GIYSQI
+743 GVYSQI

-764 LGQTDQSVSSIAGVN
+764 LGQTDQRVSNIAGIN
-779 TADFDKKFFGL
+779 TSDFDKKFFGI
-790 SANIGKVFDMDNG
+790 SANVGKVFDMDNG

>member
-1 MKVSIIA
+1 MKISIAA
-8 SRVLAG
+8 SRVLTSLGVVAA
-14 LSIAAAFAGIAVANT
+14 LSSSAIAVADTVVNNT
-29 GSANTGSIQQPTPV
+29 DFTTKFKENTT
-43 SINDSTTF
+43 
-51 KKDFKQNGGNWNF
+51 GNWEYKNTA
-64 NNQNANL
+64 NDLTLNVDPTSVTTGEGANIKPIELNKLTINANSF
-71 TLGFDATQIKLDT
+71 TGD
-84 SDPMNPKEVP
+84 VG
-94 LSHIDITSNALQ
+94 
-106 VDTTLGGHY
+106 VTLGGIK
-115 MERAENPLENTYSF
+115 NNTNTYSF
-129 NINAKNGVTLN
+129 NIDTKGDVTQNGTTNVYHNSSIKSSEGAVTFGDAVNVDGANLDVTSKTGTAFNGVLN
-140 GATNVFHN
+140 ALTINNKGNVN
-148 SNITG
+148 VTG
-153 NTTFGANSSL
+153 DANL
-163 YLGGGNLNINGNA
+163 
-176 TLNNVAGSGVGIESH
+176 GSGAVI
-191 PINIESGR
+191 IESGK
-199 LNVTGDLSMTGNT
+199 LNVTGKLTSNGNT
-212 DVSFGSLDRSWNNN
+212 FTFGSLDNSWNNN
-226 NQGIYVGKT
+226 NQGIYAKGDVT
-235 ATISNNTFNIQSS
+235 LNNGTLNIQSS
-248 DLPLGQLNLITAGT
+248 DLPLGQLNLITSGGK
-262 IANANDFGT
+262 IANTGT
-271 SGTMGDNKI
+271 L
-280 GSINYTKDLSTMLT
+280 GSVSFAQDVSEYLS
-294 NQSLLNPY
+294 NQSLLAPY
-302 LENGIGNYDLPNI
+302 LDTGDYDFSTDVKN
-315 DANTAHSTYIEY
+315 DANISKYFDYQLKTSTD
-327 NLGLSEDKKTIFI
+327 NKTLYVD
-340 KGEMKQDFKDIFN
+340 GQLTQDFKDIFN
-353 EKQTFASLH
+353 EKQTFTDLKN
-362 TFAQELVGAEQK
+362 FANDLVNAEST
-374 NIDTALKILTDTT
+374 NIATARGILTTEQ
-387 TTPGQDI
+387 GN
-394 GVKGQV
+394 VKGEVGNLEGQK
-400 TTQIAT
+400 TTAE
-406 FTQNKTA
+406 KA
-413 TEATIKTAETDKA
+413 IKTAETNKA
-426 AAEKELAAATTDAA
+426 AAEKELAAATDATKKEQLQKQIDDLNTQITTD
-440 KKAAQDKIDTANA
+440 
-453 TITAQQK
+453 K
-460 ELNQITSDLNAA
+460 EALNQITSDLNAA

-492 FAGLKAEIDAL
+492 FTKLQTEISGL
-503 QDGNTDA
+503 QDGATDA
-510 EKAKNLN
+510 EKAQKLN

-542 LEAVKTRSDYT
+542 LEAVKTRTDYT
-553 LLGGIMLNGMNEKLT
+553 ILGGIVLGGMNDTLT
-568 PIVSATKNSGN
+568 PIVSATKASGN

-700 VYGVSV
+700 LYGISI
-706 GVDGNITD
+706 GLDGNVAD
-714 SVLLGV
+714 NVLIGA

-733 LNQES
+733 LSQES
-738 DNFQL
+738 DNFQI
-743 GIYSQI
+743 GVYSQI

-764 LGQTDQSVSSIAGVN
+764 LGQTDQRVSNIAGIN
-779 TADFDKKFFGL
+779 TSDFDKKFFGI
-790 SANIGKVFDMDNG
+790 SANVGKVFDMDNG

>member
-1 MKVSIIA
+1 MKISIAA
-8 SRVLAG
+8 SRVLTSLGIVAA
-14 LSIAAAFAGIAVANT
+14 LSSSAITANVT
-29 GSANTGSIQQPTPV
+29 VDDNTTKF
-43 SINDSTTF
+43 TETF
-51 KKDFKQNGGNWNF
+51 KENTTGNWEYKNTA
-64 NNQNANL
+64 NDLTLSVDPTSVTTGADSKPIELNKLTINANSF
-71 TLGFDATQIKLDT
+71 TGDAG
-84 SDPMNPKEVP
+84 V
-94 LSHIDITSNALQ
+94 
-106 VDTTLGGHY
+106 TLGGIK
-115 MERAENPLENTYSF
+115 NNTNTYSF
-129 NINAKNGVTLN
+129 NIDTKGDVTQNGTTNVYHNSSIKSSERAVTFN
-140 GATNVFHN
+140 GAVNVDGAN
-148 SNITG
+148 LDVTSKTG
-153 NTTFGANSSL
+153 TTFNNALTINNKGNVNVTGDANLGTSL
-163 YLGGGNLNINGNA
+163 
-176 TLNNVAGSGVGIESH
+176 TH
-191 PINIESGR
+191 TIESGK
-199 LNVTGDLSMTGNT
+199 LNVTGKLTSNGNNFT
-212 DVSFGSLDRSWNNN
+212 FGSLDNSWNNN
-226 NQGIYVGKT
+226 NQGIYAKGDVTLTGG
-235 ATISNNTFNIQSS
+235 TFNIQSS
-248 DLPLGQLNLITAGT
+248 DLPLGQLNLITSGGKITNTGT
-262 IANANDFGT
+262 L
-271 SGTMGDNKI
+271 
-280 GSINYTKDLSTMLT
+280 GSVSFAQDVSEYLS
-294 NQSLLNPY
+294 NQSLLAPY
-302 LENGIGNYDLPNI
+302 LDTGDYDFSTDVRN
-315 DANTAHSTYIEY
+315 DANISKYFDYQLKTSTDNKTLYVD
-327 NLGLSEDKKTIFI
+327 GQLSDL
-340 KGEMKQDFKDIFN
+340 FKDAFN
-353 EKQTFASLH
+353 KNQTFASLH
-362 TFAQELVGAEQK
+362 TFAKDLVGAEQK

-387 TTPGQDI
+387 TAPGQDI

-413 TEATIKTAETDKA
+413 TEATIKTAEANKA
-426 AAEKELAAATTDAA
+426 AAEKELAAATTDEA
-440 KKAAQDKIDTANA
+440 KKAAQDKIDAQNSI
-453 TITAQQK
+453 ITASK
-460 ELNQITSDLNAA
+460 ETLNQITSDLNAA

-481 AIKDLTERNAA
+481 AIKDLEARNTE
-492 FAGLKAEIDAL
+492 FAKLQTEISNLK
-503 QDGNTDA
+503 DGTTDA

-542 LEAVKTRSDYT
+542 LEAVKTRTDYT
-553 LLGGIMLNGMNEKLT
+553 ILGGIVLGGMNDTLT
-568 PIVSATKNSGN
+568 PIVSATKASGN

-666 TGTDGAYSY
+666 TGTDGAYNY

-700 VYGVSV
+700 LYGISI
-706 GVDGNITD
+706 GVDGNVTD
-714 SVLLGV
+714 NVLLGI
-720 YFTYANAE
+720 YATYANAE

-733 LNQES
+733 LSQES
-738 DNFQL
+738 DNFQI
-743 GIYSQI
+743 GVYSQI

-764 LGQTDQSVSSIAGVN
+764 LGQTDQRVSNIAGIN
-779 TADFDKKFFGL
+779 TSDFDKKFFGI
-790 SANIGKVFDMDNG
+790 SANVGKVFDMDNG

>member
-29 GSANTGSIQQPTPV
+29 GSANTGSIQQPTSV
-43 SINDSTTF
+43 SVSDGKTF
-51 KKDFKQNGGNWNF
+51 KDNFTANGGNWNF

-71 TLGFDATQIKLDT
+71 NLSFDATQIKWDT

-94 LSHIDITSNALQ
+94 LSHIDITSNTLQ

-140 GATNVFHN
+140 GETKVFHN

-153 NTTFGANSSL
+153 NTTFGTNSSL

-176 TLNNVAGSGVGIESH
+176 TLNNVAGSGMGIESH

-248 DLPLGQLNLITAGT
+248 DLPLGELNLITAGT
-262 IANANDFGT
+262 IANADQFTAAN
-271 SGTMGDNKI
+271 SYNQNKI
-280 GSINYTKDLSTMLT
+280 GSVTYTKDLLTMLT

-302 LENGIGNYDLPNI
+302 LNGNGFGNYDTLLSEI
-315 DANTAHSTYIEY
+315 DATTAHNTYINYE
-327 NLGLSEDKKTIFI
+327 LGISEDKKTIFVN
-340 KGEMKQDFKDIFN
+340 GAVNDAFKNIFN
-353 EKQTFASLH
+353 DKQTFASLKD
-362 TFAQELVGAEQK
+362 FANNLVTTETTHIQNAT
-374 NIDTALKILTDTT
+374 TALTQAQT
-387 TTPGQDI
+387 
-394 GVKGQV
+394 GVTSTITGLES
-400 TTQIAT
+400 
-406 FTQNKTA
+406 NKTMLDSEKTQLA
-413 TEATIKTAETDKA
+413 TQKA
-426 AAEKELAAATTDAA
+426 DLEKQIAAATDEA
-440 KKAAQDKIDTANA
+440 KKAELQTQLEGVEAQIASNVEN
-453 TITAQQK
+453 ITQ
-460 ELNQITSDLNAA
+460 NTNDLNAA
-472 NAELKAIEA
+472 NSELEAINA
-481 AIKDLTERNAA
+481 AIKDLNDRNTAFNALKTEIS
-492 FAGLKAEIDAL
+492 GLV
-503 QDGNTDA
+503 DGTTDA
-510 EKAKNLN
+510 EKAQKLN

-530 INAGDYSLANSV
+530 INAGDYSLANSI
-542 LEAVKTRSDYT
+542 LEAVKTDTSYN
-553 LLGGIMLNGMNEKLT
+553 LLGGIVLNGMNEKLT

-585 ILSSIAGSSLHTQQV
+585 ILSSIAGSNLHNQQI

-620 TNFTDAS
+620 SNFTDAS

-764 LGQTDQSVSSIAGVN
+764 LGQTDQRVSNIAGIN
-779 TADFDKKFFGL
+779 TSDFDKKFFGI
-790 SANIGKVFDMDNG
+790 SANVGKVFDMDNG

>member
-1 MKVSIIA
+1 MKISIAA
-8 SRVLAG
+8 SRVLTSLGVVAA
-14 LSIAAAFAGIAVANT
+14 LSSSAIAVADTVNNT
-29 GSANTGSIQQPTPV
+29 
-43 SINDSTTF
+43 DFTTKF
-51 KKDFKQNGGNWNF
+51 KENKTGNWEYKNTA
-64 NNQNANL
+64 NDLTLNVDPTSVTTGEGANIKPIELNKLTINANSF
-71 TLGFDATQIKLDT
+71 TGDA
-84 SDPMNPKEVP
+84 SV
-94 LSHIDITSNALQ
+94 
-106 VDTTLGGHY
+106 TLGG
-115 MERAENPLENTYSF
+115 AENPFNTEDPLADTYSF
-129 NINAKNGVTLN
+129 NIDTKGNVTQN
-140 GATNVFHN
+140 GATNVYHN
-148 SNITG
+148 SSIKSSEGAVTFGGAVNVDGANLDVTSKTG
-153 NTTFGANSSL
+153 TTFNNALTINNKGNVNVTGDANLGTSL
-163 YLGGGNLNINGNA
+163 
-176 TLNNVAGSGVGIESH
+176 TH
-191 PINIESGR
+191 TIESGK
-199 LNVTGDLSMTGNT
+199 LNVTGKLTSNGNNFT
-212 DVSFGSLDRSWNNN
+212 FGSLGNSWNNN
-226 NQGIYVGKT
+226 NQGIYAKGDVTLTGGT
-235 ATISNNTFNIQSS
+235 LNIQSS
-248 DLPLGQLNLITAGT
+248 DLPLGQLNLITSGGKITNTATLGT
-262 IANANDFGT
+262 VTFAQDV
-271 SGTMGDNKI
+271 SE
-280 GSINYTKDLSTMLT
+280 YLS
-294 NQSLLNPY
+294 NQSLLAPY
-302 LENGIGNYDLPNI
+302 LGNEYYDLPAI
-315 DANTAHSTYIEY
+315 DANEVGSHYKNYIDYQVKTSTD
-327 NLGLSEDKKTIFI
+327 NKTLYVD
-340 KGEMKQDFKDIFN
+340 GQLTQNFKDIFN
-353 EKQTFASLH
+353 EKQTFASLQ
-362 TFAQELVGAEQK
+362 TFANELVTAEQK
-374 NIDTALKILTDTT
+374 NIDSALKKLTDTT

-400 TTQIAT
+400 TTQITT

-413 TEATIKTAETDKA
+413 TESAIKTAEEQVKTLNDQ
-426 AAEKELAAATTDAA
+426 LAAATDAA
-440 KKAAQDKIDTANA
+440 KKEEIQKQIDAQNSI
-453 TITAQQK
+453 ITASK
-460 ELNQITSDLNAA
+460 EALNQITSDLNVA

-492 FAGLKAEIDAL
+492 FTKLEAEITAL
-503 QDGNTDA
+503 QDGTTDA
-510 EKAKNLN
+510 EKAKKLN

-542 LEAVKTRSDYT
+542 LEAVKTRTDYT
-553 LLGGIMLNGMNEKLT
+553 ILGGIVLGGMNDTLT
-568 PIVSATKNSGN
+568 PIVSATKASGN
-579 TGESLK
+579 TGESLG
-585 ILSSIAGSSLHTQQV
+585 ILSSIASSNIHNQQV

-700 VYGVSV
+700 LYGISI
-706 GVDGNITD
+706 GVDGNVTD
-714 SVLLGV
+714 NVLLGI
-720 YFTYANAE
+720 YATYANAE

-733 LNQES
+733 LSQES
-738 DNFQL
+738 DNFQI
-743 GIYSQI
+743 GVYSQI

-764 LGQTDQSVSSIAGVN
+764 LGQTDQRVSNIAGIN
-779 TADFDKKFFGL
+779 TSDFDKKFFGV
-790 SANIGKVFDMDNG
+790 SANVGKVFDMDNG

>member
-8 SRVLAG
+8 SRVLTSLGVVAA
-14 LSIAAAFAGIAVANT
+14 LSSSAIAVADTVNNT
-29 GSANTGSIQQPTPV
+29 DFTTKFKENTT
-43 SINDSTTF
+43 
-51 KKDFKQNGGNWNF
+51 GNWEYKNTA
-64 NNQNANL
+64 NDLTLNVDPTSVITGEGANIKPIELNKLTINANSF
-71 TLGFDATQIKLDT
+71 TGDA
-84 SDPMNPKEVP
+84 SV
-94 LSHIDITSNALQ
+94 
-106 VDTTLGGHY
+106 TLGG
-115 MERAENPLENTYSF
+115 AENPFNTEDPLADTYSF
-129 NINAKNGVTLN
+129 NIDTKGNITQN
-140 GATNVFHN
+140 GATNVYHN
-148 SNITG
+148 SSIKSSEGAVTFGDAVNVDGANLDVTSKTG
-153 NTTFGANSSL
+153 TTFNNALTINNKGNVNVTGDANLGA
-163 YLGGGNLNINGNA
+163 GAVI
-176 TLNNVAGSGVGIESH
+176 
-191 PINIESGR
+191 IESGK
-199 LNVTGDLSMTGNT
+199 LNVTGKLTSNGNNFT
-212 DVSFGSLDRSWNNN
+212 FGSLDNSWNNN
-226 NQGIYVGKT
+226 NQGIYAKGDVT
-235 ATISNNTFNIQSS
+235 LNNGTLNIQSS
-248 DLPLGQLNLITAGT
+248 DLPLGQLNLITSGGT
-262 IANANDFGT
+262 ITNGATLGT
-271 SGTMGDNKI
+271 VTFAQDISE
-280 GSINYTKDLSTMLT
+280 YLS
-294 NQSLLNPY
+294 NQSLLAPY
-302 LENGIGNYDLPNI
+302 LGNEYYDLPAI
-315 DANTAHSTYIEY
+315 DANAVGSHYEKYIDYQVKTSTD
-327 NLGLSEDKKTIFI
+327 SKTLYVD
-340 KGEMKQDFKDIFN
+340 GQLTQDFKDIFN
-353 EKQTFASLH
+353 EKQTFASLK
-362 TFAQELVGAEQK
+362 TFATDLVTAEST
-374 NIDTALKILTDTT
+374 NITAAQGVLGTAKTTVTATKTGLEANKTT
-387 TTPGQDI
+387 TES
-394 GVKGQV
+394 
-400 TTQIAT
+400 A
-406 FTQNKTA
+406 
-413 TEATIKTAETDKA
+413 IKTAEEQVKTLNDQ
-426 AAEKELAAATTDAA
+426 LAAATDAA
-440 KKAAQDKIDTANA
+440 KKEEIQKQIDAQNSI
-453 TITAQQK
+453 ITASK
-460 ELNQITSDLNAA
+460 EALNQITSDLNAA

-481 AIKDLTERNAA
+481 AIKDLTERGTA
-492 FAGLKAEIDAL
+492 FADLKDEINAL
-503 QDGNTDA
+503 ADGTTDA
-510 EKAKNLN
+510 EKAQKLN

-635 VSNDMAIS
+635 VSNDMTIS

-700 VYGVSV
+700 LYGISI
-706 GVDGNITD
+706 GVDGNVTD
-714 SVLLGV
+714 NVLLGI
-720 YFTYANAE
+720 YATYANAE

-733 LNQES
+733 LSQES
-738 DNFQL
+738 DNFQI
-743 GIYSQI
+743 GVYSQI

-764 LGQTDQSVSSIAGVN
+764 LGQTDQRVSNIAGIN
-779 TADFDKKFFGL
+779 TSDFDKKFFGI
-790 SANIGKVFDMDNG
+790 SANVGKVFDMDNG

>member
-1 MKVSIIA
+1 MKISIAA
-8 SRVLAG
+8 SRVLTSLGVVAA
-14 LSIAAAFAGIAVANT
+14 LSSSAIAVADTVNNT
-29 GSANTGSIQQPTPV
+29 DFTTKFKENTT
-43 SINDSTTF
+43 
-51 KKDFKQNGGNWNF
+51 GNWEYKNTA
-64 NNQNANL
+64 NDLTLSVDPRWVPTGEGTNIKTIELNKLTINANSF
-71 TLGFDATQIKLDT
+71 TGD
-84 SDPMNPKEVP
+84 VG
-94 LSHIDITSNALQ
+94 
-106 VDTTLGGHY
+106 VTLGG
-115 MERAENPLENTYSF
+115 AENQFNTEDPLADTYSF
-129 NINAKNGVTLN
+129 NIDTKGNVTQN
-140 GATNVFHN
+140 GATNVYHN
-148 SNITG
+148 SSIKSSEG
-153 NTTFGANSSL
+153 AVTFGDAVNVDGANLDVTSKTGTAFNGALNALTISNKGNVNVTGDAN
-163 YLGGGNLNINGNA
+163 LGTGAVI
-176 TLNNVAGSGVGIESH
+176 
-191 PINIESGR
+191 IESGK
-199 LNVTGDLSMTGNT
+199 LNVTGKLTSNGNNFT
-212 DVSFGSLDRSWNNN
+212 FGSLDNSWNNN
-226 NQGIYVGKT
+226 NQGIYAKGDVTLTGGT
-235 ATISNNTFNIQSS
+235 LNIQSS
-248 DLPLGQLNLITAGT
+248 DLPLGQLNLIT
-262 IANANDFGT
+262 
-271 SGTMGDNKI
+271 SGGKI
-280 GSINYTKDLSTMLT
+280 TNGATLGSVSFAQDVSEYLS
-294 NQSLLNPY
+294 NQSLLAPY
-302 LENGIGNYDLPNI
+302 LDTGDYDFSTDVRN
-315 DANTAHSTYIEY
+315 DANINKYFDYQLKTSTDNKTLYVD
-327 NLGLSEDKKTIFI
+327 GQLSDL
-340 KGEMKQDFKDIFN
+340 FKDAFN
-353 EKQTFASLH
+353 KNQTFASLH
-362 TFAQELVGAEQK
+362 TFAKDLVGAEQK

-400 TTQIAT
+400 TTQIET
-406 FTQNKTA
+406 FKQNKTA
-413 TEATIKTAETDKA
+413 TENAIKTAEANKA
-426 AAEKELAAATTDAA
+426 AAEKELAAAKDDAA
-440 KKAAQDKIDTANA
+440 KKAAQDKIDTQNSI
-453 TITAQQK
+453 ITASK
-460 ELNQITSDLNAA
+460 EELNQITSDLNAA

-481 AIKDLTERNAA
+481 AIKDLEARNTE
-492 FAGLKAEIDAL
+492 FTKLKDQISSL
-503 QDGNTDA
+503 VDGTNDA
-510 EKAKNLN
+510 EKATKLN

-542 LEAVKTRSDYT
+542 LEAVKTRTDYT
-553 LLGGIMLNGMNEKLT
+553 ILGGIVLGGMNDTLT

-700 VYGVSV
+700 LYGISI
-706 GVDGNITD
+706 GVDGNVTD
-714 SVLLGV
+714 NVLLGI
-720 YFTYANAE
+720 YATYANAE

-733 LNQES
+733 LSQES
-738 DNFQL
+738 DNFQI
-743 GIYSQI
+743 GVYSQI

-764 LGQTDQSVSSIAGVN
+764 LGQTDQRVSNIAGIN
-779 TADFDKKFFGL
+779 TSDFDKKFFGI
-790 SANIGKVFDMDNG
+790 SANVGKVFDMDNG

>member
-1 MKVSIIA
+1 MKISIAA
-8 SRVLAG
+8 SRVLTSLGVVAA
-14 LSIAAAFAGIAVANT
+14 LSSSAIAVADTVNNT
-29 GSANTGSIQQPTPV
+29 DFTTKFKENTT
-43 SINDSTTF
+43 
-51 KKDFKQNGGNWNF
+51 GNWEYKNTA
-64 NNQNANL
+64 NDLTLNVDPTSVITGEGANIKPIELNKLTINANSF
-71 TLGFDATQIKLDT
+71 TGDA
-84 SDPMNPKEVP
+84 SV
-94 LSHIDITSNALQ
+94 
-106 VDTTLGGHY
+106 TLGG
-115 MERAENPLENTYSF
+115 AENPFNTEDPLADTYSF
-129 NINAKNGVTLN
+129 NIDTKGNITQN
-140 GATNVFHN
+140 GATNVYHN
-148 SNITG
+148 SSIKSSEGAVTFGGAVNVDGANLDVTSKTG
-153 NTTFGANSSL
+153 TTFNNALTINNKGNVNVTGDANLGA
-163 YLGGGNLNINGNA
+163 GA
-176 TLNNVAGSGVGIESH
+176 VT
-191 PINIESGR
+191 IESGK
-199 LNVTGDLSMTGNT
+199 LNVTGKLTSNGNNFT
-212 DVSFGSLDRSWNNN
+212 FGSLDNSWNNN
-226 NQGIYVGKT
+226 NQGIYAKGDVTLTGGT
-235 ATISNNTFNIQSS
+235 LNIQSS
-248 DLPLGQLNLITAGT
+248 DLPLGQLNLITSGGT
-262 IANANDFGT
+262 ITNGATLGT
-271 SGTMGDNKI
+271 VTFAQDISE
-280 GSINYTKDLSTMLT
+280 YLS
-294 NQSLLNPY
+294 NQSLLAPY
-302 LENGIGNYDLPNI
+302 LGNEYYDLPAI
-315 DANTAHSTYIEY
+315 DANAAGSHYGKYIDYQLKPST
-327 NLGLSEDKKTIFI
+327 DKKTLYVD
-340 KGEMKQDFKDIFN
+340 GQLTQDFKDIFN
-353 EKQTFASLH
+353 EKQTFTDLKN
-362 TFAQELVGAEQK
+362 FATDLVNAEQGY
-374 NIDTALKILTDTT
+374 IATALDKLNNPLTGAQTTVTT
-387 TTPGQDI
+387 TKAGLETS
-394 GVKGQV
+394 
-400 TTQIAT
+400 
-406 FTQNKTA
+406 KTA
-413 TEATIKTAETDKA
+413 TEAAIKTAETDKA
-426 AAEKELAAATTDAA
+426 AAEKELAAATTDEA
-440 KKAAQDKIDTANA
+440 KKAAQDKIDAANA
-453 TITAQQK
+453 TITTQQ
-460 ELNQITSDLNAA
+460 EALNQITSDLNAA

-481 AIKDLTERNAA
+481 AIKDLEARNTE
-492 FAGLKAEIDAL
+492 FAKLQTEISGL
-503 QDGNTDA
+503 QDGTTDA

-542 LEAVKTRSDYT
+542 LEAVKTRTDYT
-553 LLGGIMLNGMNEKLT
+553 ILGGIVLGGMNDTLT
-568 PIVSATKNSGN
+568 PIVSATKASGN

-700 VYGVSV
+700 LYGISI
-706 GVDGNITD
+706 GVDGNVTD
-714 SVLLGV
+714 NVLLGI
-720 YFTYANAE
+720 YATYANAE

-733 LNQES
+733 LSQES
-738 DNFQL
+738 DNFQI
-743 GIYSQI
+743 GVYSQI

-764 LGQTDQSVSSIAGVN
+764 LGQTDQRVSNIAGIN
-779 TADFDKKFFGL
+779 TSDFDKKFFGI
-790 SANIGKVFDMDNG
+790 SANVGKVFDMDNG

>member
-1 MKVSIIA
+1 MKISIAA
-8 SRVLAG
+8 SRVLTSLGVVAA
-14 LSIAAAFAGIAVANT
+14 LSSSAIAVADTVNNT
-29 GSANTGSIQQPTPV
+29 DFTTKFKENTT
-43 SINDSTTF
+43 
-51 KKDFKQNGGNWNF
+51 GNWEYKNTA
-64 NNQNANL
+64 NDLTLSVDPRWVTTGEGTNIKTIELNKLTINANSF
-71 TLGFDATQIKLDT
+71 TGDA
-84 SDPMNPKEVP
+84 SV
-94 LSHIDITSNALQ
+94 
-106 VDTTLGGHY
+106 TLGG
-115 MERAENPLENTYSF
+115 AENQFNTEDPLADTYSF
-129 NINAKNGVTLN
+129 NIDTKGNVTQN
-140 GATNVFHN
+140 GATNVYHN
-148 SNITG
+148 SSIKSSEGAVTFGGAVNVDGANLDVTSKTG
-153 NTTFGANSSL
+153 TTFNNALTINNKGNVNVTGDANLGTSL
-163 YLGGGNLNINGNA
+163 
-176 TLNNVAGSGVGIESH
+176 TH
-191 PINIESGR
+191 TIESGK
-199 LNVTGDLSMTGNT
+199 LNVTGKLTSNGNNFT
-212 DVSFGSLDRSWNNN
+212 FGSLDNSWNNN
-226 NQGIYVGKT
+226 NQGIYAKGDVTLNNGKL
-235 ATISNNTFNIQSS
+235 NIQSS
-248 DLPLGQLNLITAGT
+248 DLPLGQLNLITSGGT
-262 IANANDFGT
+262 ITNGATLGT
-271 SGTMGDNKI
+271 VTFAQDISE
-280 GSINYTKDLSTMLT
+280 YLS
-294 NQSLLNPY
+294 NQSLLAPY
-302 LENGIGNYDLPNI
+302 LGNEYYDLPAI
-315 DANTAHSTYIEY
+315 DANAAGSHYDKYIDYQLKPSTD
-327 NLGLSEDKKTIFI
+327 NKTLYVD
-340 KGEMKQDFKDIFN
+340 GQLTQDFKDAFN
-353 EKQTFASLH
+353 KNQTFASLH
-362 TFAQELVGAEQK
+362 TFAKDLVNAESTNITTAQGVLGTAQGNVKGEVGILEGQK
-374 NIDTALKILTDTT
+374 TT
-387 TTPGQDI
+387 TE
-394 GVKGQV
+394 
-400 TTQIAT
+400 
-406 FTQNKTA
+406 TA
-413 TEATIKTAETDKA
+413 IKTAEADKA
-426 AAEKELAAATTDAA
+426 TAEKELAAATTDAA
-440 KKAAQDKIDTANA
+440 KKAAQDKIDAANA
-453 TITAQQK
+453 TITAQQ
-460 ELNQITSDLNAA
+460 ETLNQITSDLNAA

-481 AIKDLTERNAA
+481 AIKDLQERGTA
-492 FAGLKAEIDAL
+492 FTDLKAKIDAL
-503 QDGNTDA
+503 QDGTTDA

-542 LEAVKTRSDYT
+542 LEAVKTRTDYT
-553 LLGGIMLNGMNEKLT
+553 ILGGIVLGGMNDTLT
-568 PIVSATKNSGN
+568 PIVSATKASGN

-700 VYGVSV
+700 LYGISI
-706 GVDGNITD
+706 GVDGNVTD
-714 SVLLGV
+714 NVLLGI
-720 YFTYANAE
+720 YATYANAE

-733 LNQES
+733 LSQES
-738 DNFQL
+738 DNFQI
-743 GIYSQI
+743 GVYSQI

-764 LGQTDQSVSSIAGVN
+764 LGQTDQRVSNIAGIN
-779 TADFDKKFFGL
+779 TSDFDKKFFGL
-790 SANIGKVFDMDNG
+790 SANVGKVFDMDNG